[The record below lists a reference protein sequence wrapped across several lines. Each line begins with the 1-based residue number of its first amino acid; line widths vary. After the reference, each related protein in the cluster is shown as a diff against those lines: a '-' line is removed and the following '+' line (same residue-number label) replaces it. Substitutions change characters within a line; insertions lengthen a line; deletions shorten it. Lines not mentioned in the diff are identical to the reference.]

1 MSIQNINFLQSDNDT
16 AYIPGITTYT
26 ASSIYQSLANSGQRY
41 GAKGDSVAIGY
52 FTIKGITGSAEGD
65 SKDPI
70 TGESQTPSETSEP
83 TVPISRAETDTKTN
97 IHKKSDTGKVIVSSD
112 VVSIGDMTVDA
123 VDNLLN
129 DITKV
134 DINAANNALVYYDKK
149 NTQLIIR
156 YKEISY
162 TVSNIKSD
170 NIYEPDDFNNANIFN
185 LIIAALNN
193 DLILSDDSKVI
204 IPEDYKFYY
213 YYNSNND
220 NEVWSSSEY
229 IVVNYVTDITQVIPN
244 TVCVVD
250 KIAKQNY
257 SSIYKFSI
265 SYKVNDTDK
274 NQILVTKV
282 YALPYINNNHYW
294 VVNDTETGIY
304 ASGDYT
310 GQPNIMMIHTSYDTG
325 THKVLH
331 MPSLTAYDYN
341 DTINRVEWTQSYCN
355 LNLITS
361 ITTSRTGTEG
371 SVKTTTYKAYTYVPV
386 ISQLNT
392 NDDLLSLYKNSLLIN
407 IIDSTYNK
415 KLYTTSTLWQFDN
428 IKKEFT
434 YITNDTNGCVFS
446 MADLSSTYSAFDIFV
461 KNYSTT
467 FVPDE
472 YQYRSLAF
480 KQINDGLKNT
490 DKNSQAFACKGFL
503 LSHVMS
509 SANANQISN
518 NAVLKLYYNNY
529 KLDSNNGY
537 IPDLS
542 NTYYSI
548 DFSRQIDVKR
558 LEEASITPGQT
569 SKKSSTYYDYTF
581 KDNVPILDTAE
592 TILDGVT
599 IKDTQSILALNDSG
613 TAYTA
618 SLGFDYYSFDK
629 NTIYLSSSAYI
640 PKIGNI
646 DLAKSYYGE
655 YLKGPNNFKINF
667 KNSVMN
673 TVVWNQ
679 LTENIYSTTY
689 TPIYKDGGYPVEI
702 YFNGYNGSDPNKII
716 YNQNIYTSVLATYCT
731 EYRDEPNGQS
741 KPPKD
746 IIAFKVYDANGN
758 QNGTNEAKEIVLG
771 ETRLLNVNK
780 FLKRFGI
787 DIGISP
793 VKPTNENYINYWL
806 ELGQYGLG
814 TDNTQMIDDG
824 CWLGNPIK
832 LTYSVDTDTED
843 KNLIKKVIIEEQ
855 NVNNYWS
862 SNSTVYLTPTYDNE
876 NNQSGNTKNV
886 MIRVGKRVVIEF
898 ITKTQD
904 SNGNIEKKIVFN
916 IPSELVPVNKLTN
929 TSDSSKQVVTLDEY
943 INLGKI

>member
-41 GAKGDSVAIGY
+41 GAKGDSVAISY
-52 FTIKGITGSAEGD
+52 FTIKSITGVAEGN

-70 TGESQTPSETSEP
+70 KPEPAIPSEP
-83 TVPISRAETDTKTN
+83 AVPISMAETDAKSNTN
-97 IHKKSDTGKVIVSSD
+97 KKSDVGKVIVSTD
-112 VVSIGDMTVDA
+112 VVSIGDISVDA
-123 VDNLLN
+123 ADNLLN
-129 DITKV
+129 DIAKV

-149 NTQLIIR
+149 NERLILR
-156 YKEISY
+156 YKGISY
-162 TVSNIKSD
+162 TVSNIKND
-170 NIYEPDDFNNANIFN
+170 NIYKPDDFNNTNIFN

-193 DLILSDDSKVI
+193 DLILTDDSKVI

-213 YYNSNND
+213 YYNSNNE

-229 IVVNYVTDITQVIPN
+229 IVVNYVTDITQVVPN
-244 TVCVVD
+244 TVCVID
-250 KIAKQNY
+250 KTAKQNY

-265 SYKVNDTDK
+265 SYKVNDTDE

-310 GQPNIMMIHTSYDTG
+310 GQPNIMMIHTSYDAG

-361 ITTSRTGTEG
+361 ITTSGKGTEG
-371 SVKTTTYKAYTYVPV
+371 SVETTTYKAYTYVPV

-428 IKKEFT
+428 IEKKFT
-434 YITNDTNGCVFS
+434 YIENDTNGCVFS
-446 MADLSSTYSAFDIFV
+446 MADLSSTYSAFEIFV
-461 KNYSTT
+461 KNYSAT

-480 KQINDGLKNT
+480 KQVKDDLKNT
-490 DKNSQAFACKGFL
+490 DKNSQALANKGFL

-509 SANANQISN
+509 SANANQVSN

-548 DFSRQIDVKR
+548 DFNRQIDVKR
-558 LEEASITPGQT
+558 LEGASITDGQT

-581 KDNVPILDTAE
+581 KDNVPILDIAE

-655 YLKGPNNFKINF
+655 HLKGPSNFKIDF
-667 KNSVMN
+667 KNTITN

-679 LTENIYSTTY
+679 LSENIYSTTY

-702 YFNGYNGSDPNKII
+702 YFNGYDGSDPNKTI

-731 EYRDEPNGQS
+731 YQDEPNGQS

-746 IIAFKVYDANGN
+746 IIAFKVYDAKGN
-758 QNGTNEAKEIVLG
+758 QNGTNESKEIVLG

-787 DIGISP
+787 DIGVSP
-793 VKPTNENYINYWL
+793 VKPIDEKYINYWL

-814 TDNTQMIDDG
+814 TDSTQMIDDG
-824 CWLGNPIK
+824 QWLGNPIK

-843 KNLIKKVIIEEQ
+843 RNLIKKVIIEEQ

-862 SNSTVYLTPTYDNE
+862 SNSTVYLAPTYDNE
-876 NNQSGNTKNV
+876 NNQSRNTKNV
-886 MIRVGKRVVIEF
+886 MIRVGKRVVIEL
-898 ITKTQD
+898 IQNI
-904 SNGNIEKKIVFN
+904 NGEKRFN
-916 IPSELVPVNKLTN
+916 FRIPSDLVPVNKLTN

-943 INLGKI
+943 INSGKI

>member
-41 GAKGDSVAIGY
+41 GAKGDSVAISY
-52 FTIKGITGSAEGD
+52 FTIKSITGVAEGN

-70 TGESQTPSETSEP
+70 KLEPAIPSEHA
-83 TVPISRAETDTKTN
+83 VPISRAETDAKSNTN
-97 IHKKSDTGKVIVSSD
+97 KKSDVGKVIVSTD
-112 VVSIGDMTVDA
+112 VVSIGDISVDA
-123 VDNLLN
+123 ADNLLN
-129 DITKV
+129 DIAKV

-149 NTQLIIR
+149 NERLILR
-156 YKEISY
+156 YKGISY
-162 TVSNIKSD
+162 TVSNIKND
-170 NIYEPDDFNNANIFN
+170 NIYKPDDFNNTNIFN

-220 NEVWSSSEY
+220 HEVWSSSEY

-244 TVCVVD
+244 TVCVID
-250 KIAKQNY
+250 KTAKQNY

-265 SYKVNDTDK
+265 SYNVNDTDE

-310 GQPNIMMIHTSYDTG
+310 GQPNIMMIHTSYDAG

-355 LNLITS
+355 LNLITN
-361 ITTSRTGTEG
+361 ITASGKGTEG
-371 SVKTTTYKAYTYVPV
+371 SVETTTYKAYTYVPV

-428 IKKEFT
+428 IEKKFT
-434 YITNDTNGCVFS
+434 YIENDTNGCVFS
-446 MADLSSTYSAFDIFV
+446 MADLSSTYSAFEIFV
-461 KNYSTT
+461 KNYSAT

-480 KQINDGLKNT
+480 KQVKDDLKNT
-490 DKNSQAFACKGFL
+490 DKNSQALANKGFL

-509 SANANQISN
+509 SANANQVSN

-548 DFSRQIDVKR
+548 DFNRQIDVKR
-558 LEEASITPGQT
+558 LEGASITDGQT

-581 KDNVPILDTAE
+581 KDNVPILDIAE

-655 YLKGPNNFKINF
+655 HLKGPSNFKIDF
-667 KNSVMN
+667 KNTITN

-679 LTENIYSTTY
+679 LSENIYSTTY

-702 YFNGYNGSDPNKII
+702 YFNGYDGSDPNKTI

-731 EYRDEPNGQS
+731 YQDEPNGQS

-746 IIAFKVYDANGN
+746 IIAFKVYNANGN
-758 QNGTNEAKEIVLG
+758 QNGTNESKEIVLG

-787 DIGISP
+787 DIGVSP
-793 VKPTNENYINYWL
+793 VKPIDEKYINYWL

-814 TDNTQMIDDG
+814 TDSTQMIDDG
-824 CWLGNPIK
+824 QWLGNPIK

-843 KNLIKKVIIEEQ
+843 RNLIKKVIIEEQ

-886 MIRVGKRVVIEF
+886 MIRVGKRVVIEL
-898 ITKTQD
+898 IQNI
-904 SNGNIEKKIVFN
+904 NGEKRFN
-916 IPSELVPVNKLTN
+916 FRIPSDLVPVNKLTN

-943 INLGKI
+943 INSGKI

>member
-41 GAKGDSVAIGY
+41 GAKGDSVAISY
-52 FTIKGITGSAEGD
+52 FTIKSITGVAEGN

-70 TGESQTPSETSEP
+70 KPEPAIPSEPAT
-83 TVPISRAETDTKTN
+83 PISMAETDAKSNTN
-97 IHKKSDTGKVIVSSD
+97 KKSDVGKVIVSTD
-112 VVSIGDMTVDA
+112 VVSIGDISVDA
-123 VDNLLN
+123 ADNLLN
-129 DITKV
+129 DIAKV

-149 NTQLIIR
+149 NERLILR
-156 YKEISY
+156 YKGISY
-162 TVSNIKSD
+162 TVSNIKND
-170 NIYEPDDFNNANIFN
+170 NIYKPDDFNNTNIFN

-213 YYNSNND
+213 YYNSNNE

-229 IVVNYVTDITQVIPN
+229 IVVNYVTDITQVVPN
-244 TVCVVD
+244 TVCVID
-250 KIAKQNY
+250 KTAKQNY

-265 SYKVNDTDK
+265 SYKVNDTDE

-310 GQPNIMMIHTSYDTG
+310 GQPNIMMIHTSYDAG

-355 LNLITS
+355 LNLITN
-361 ITTSRTGTEG
+361 ITANGKGTEG
-371 SVKTTTYKAYTYVPV
+371 SVETTTYKAYTYVPV

-428 IKKEFT
+428 IEKKFT
-434 YITNDTNGCVFS
+434 YIENDTNGCVFS
-446 MADLSSTYSAFDIFV
+446 MADLSSTYSAFEIFV
-461 KNYSTT
+461 KNYSAT

-480 KQINDGLKNT
+480 KQVKDDLKNT
-490 DKNSQAFACKGFL
+490 DKNSQALANKGFL

-509 SANANQISN
+509 SANANQVSN

-548 DFSRQIDVKR
+548 DFNRQIDVKR
-558 LEEASITPGQT
+558 LEGASITDGQT

-581 KDNVPILDTAE
+581 KDNVPILDIAE

-655 YLKGPNNFKINF
+655 HLKGPSNFKIDF
-667 KNSVMN
+667 KNTITN

-679 LTENIYSTTY
+679 LSENIYSTTY

-702 YFNGYNGSDPNKII
+702 YFNGYDGSDPNKTI

-731 EYRDEPNGQS
+731 YQDEPNGQS

-746 IIAFKVYDANGN
+746 IIAFKVYDAKGN
-758 QNGTNEAKEIVLG
+758 QNGTNESKEIVLG

-787 DIGISP
+787 DIGVSP
-793 VKPTNENYINYWL
+793 VKPIDEKYINYWL

-814 TDNTQMIDDG
+814 TDSTQMIDDG
-824 CWLGNPIK
+824 QWLGNPIK

-843 KNLIKKVIIEEQ
+843 RNLIKKVIIEEQ

-886 MIRVGKRVVIEF
+886 MIRVGKRVVIEL
-898 ITKTQD
+898 IQNI
-904 SNGNIEKKIVFN
+904 NGEKRFN
-916 IPSELVPVNKLTN
+916 FRIPSDLVPVNKLTN

-943 INLGKI
+943 INSGKI

>member
-41 GAKGDSVAIGY
+41 GAKGDSVAISY
-52 FTIKGITGSAEGD
+52 FTIKSITGVAEGN

-70 TGESQTPSETSEP
+70 KPEPAIPSEP
-83 TVPISRAETDTKTN
+83 AVPISMAETDAKSNTN
-97 IHKKSDTGKVIVSSD
+97 KKSDVGKVIVSTD
-112 VVSIGDMTVDA
+112 VVSIGDISVDA
-123 VDNLLN
+123 ADNLLN
-129 DITKV
+129 DIAKV

-149 NTQLIIR
+149 NERLILR
-156 YKEISY
+156 YKGISY
-162 TVSNIKSD
+162 TVSNIKND
-170 NIYEPDDFNNANIFN
+170 NIYKPDDFNNTNIFN

-220 NEVWSSSEY
+220 HEVWSSSEY

-244 TVCVVD
+244 TVCVID
-250 KIAKQNY
+250 KTAKQNY

-265 SYKVNDTDK
+265 SYNVNDTDE

-310 GQPNIMMIHTSYDTG
+310 GQPNIMMIHTSYDAG

-361 ITTSRTGTEG
+361 ITSSGKGAEG
-371 SVKTTTYKAYTYVPV
+371 SVETTTYKAYTYVPV

-428 IKKEFT
+428 IEKKFT
-434 YITNDTNGCVFS
+434 YIENDTNGCVFS
-446 MADLSSTYSAFDIFV
+446 MADLSSTYSAFEIFV
-461 KNYSTT
+461 KNYSAT

-480 KQINDGLKNT
+480 KQVKDDLKNT
-490 DKNSQAFACKGFL
+490 DKNSQALANKGFL

-509 SANANQISN
+509 SANANQVSN

-558 LEEASITPGQT
+558 LEGASITDGQT

-581 KDNVPILDTAE
+581 KDNVPILDIAE

-655 YLKGPNNFKINF
+655 HLKGPSNFKIDF
-667 KNSVMN
+667 KNTITN

-679 LTENIYSTTY
+679 LSENIYSTTY

-702 YFNGYNGSDPNKII
+702 YFNGYDGSDPNKTI

-731 EYRDEPNGQS
+731 YQDEPNGQS

-746 IIAFKVYDANGN
+746 IITFKVYDAKGN
-758 QNGTNEAKEIVLG
+758 QNGTNESKEIVLG

-787 DIGISP
+787 DIGVSP
-793 VKPTNENYINYWL
+793 VKPIDEKYINYWL

-814 TDNTQMIDDG
+814 TDSTQMIDDG
-824 CWLGNPIK
+824 QWLGNPIK

-843 KNLIKKVIIEEQ
+843 RNLIKKVIIEEQ

-886 MIRVGKRVVIEF
+886 MIRVGKRVVIEL
-898 ITKTQD
+898 IHNI
-904 SNGNIEKKIVFN
+904 NGEKRFN
-916 IPSELVPVNKLTN
+916 FRIPSDLVPVNKLTN

-943 INLGKI
+943 INSGKI

>member
-52 FTIKGITGSAEGD
+52 FTIKSITGSAEGN

-70 TGESQTPSETSEP
+70 IPEQPIPSEP
-83 TVPISRAETDTKTN
+83 AVPISRAETDAKSNTN
-97 IHKKSDTGKVIVSSD
+97 KKSDVGKVIVSTD
-112 VVSIGDMTVDA
+112 VVSIGGISVDA
-123 VDNLLN
+123 ADNLLN
-129 DITKV
+129 DIAKA

-149 NTQLIIR
+149 NERLILR
-156 YKEISY
+156 YKGISY
-162 TVSNIKSD
+162 TVSNIKND
-170 NIYEPDDFNNANIFN
+170 NIYKPDDFNNANIFN

-220 NEVWSSSEY
+220 HEVWSSSEY
-229 IVVNYVTDITQVIPN
+229 IVVNYVTDITQVVPN
-244 TVCVVD
+244 TVCVID
-250 KIAKQNY
+250 KTAKQNY

-265 SYKVNDTDK
+265 SYNVNNTDK

-310 GQPNIMMIHTSYDTG
+310 GQPNIMMIHTSYDAG

-341 DTINRVEWTQSYCN
+341 GTINRVEWTQSYCN
-355 LNLITS
+355 LNLITN
-361 ITTSRTGTEG
+361 ITTSGKGAEG
-371 SVKTTTYKAYTYVPV
+371 SVETTTYKAYTYVPV

-407 IIDSTYNK
+407 IIDSTYNER
-415 KLYTTSTLWQFDN
+415 LYTTSTLWQFDN
-428 IKKEFT
+428 IENKFT
-434 YITNDTNGCVFS
+434 YIANDTNGCVFS

-461 KNYSTT
+461 KNYSAT

-480 KQINDGLKNT
+480 KQVKDGLKNT
-490 DKNSQAFACKGFL
+490 DKNSQALADKGFL

-509 SANANQISN
+509 SANANQVSN

-529 KLDSNNGY
+529 KLDNNSGY

-548 DFSRQIDVKR
+548 DFNRQIDVKC
-558 LEEASITPGQT
+558 LEEASITDGQT

-581 KDNVPILDTAE
+581 KDNVPILDIAE

-646 DLAKSYYGE
+646 DLAKSYYGK
-655 YLKGPNNFKINF
+655 YLKGPSNFKIDF
-667 KNSVMN
+667 KNTITN

-679 LTENIYSTTY
+679 LSENIYSTTY
-689 TPIYKDGGYPVEI
+689 TPIYKDSGYPVEI
-702 YFNGYNGSDPNKII
+702 YFNGYNGSDPNKTI

-731 EYRDEPNGQS
+731 EYQDGPNGQS

-758 QNGTNEAKEIVLG
+758 QHGTNKAKEIVLG

-787 DIGISP
+787 DIGTSP
-793 VKPTNENYINYWL
+793 VKPTDEKYINYWL

-814 TDNTQMIDDG
+814 TDSTQMIDAG
-824 CWLGNPIK
+824 QWLGNPIK

-843 KNLIKKVIIEEQ
+843 RNLIKKVIIEEQ

-886 MIRVGKRVVIEF
+886 MIRVGKRVVIDL
-898 ITKTQD
+898 IQNI
-904 SNGNIEKKIVFN
+904 NGEKQFN
-916 IPSELVPVNKLTN
+916 FRIPSDLVAVNKLTN

-943 INLGKI
+943 INSGKI

>member
-41 GAKGDSVAIGY
+41 GAKGDSVAISY
-52 FTIKGITGSAEGD
+52 FTIKDITGSAEGD
-65 SKDPI
+65 GKDS
-70 TGESQTPSETSEP
+70 TTSEQQRPSEP
-83 TVPISRAETDTKTN
+83 AVPISRAGTDTKSN
-97 IHKKSDTGKVIVSSD
+97 IHKKSYTGKVIVSTD
-112 VVSIGDMTVDA
+112 VVSIADMTVDA
-123 VDNLLN
+123 ADNLLN
-129 DITKV
+129 DIAKA

-149 NTQLIIR
+149 NTRLIIR
-156 YKEISY
+156 YKGISY

-170 NIYEPDDFNNANIFN
+170 NIYDADDFNNANIFN

-220 NEVWSSSEY
+220 HEVWSSSEY

-250 KIAKQNY
+250 KISKQNY
-257 SSIYKFSI
+257 SNIYKFSI
-265 SYKVNDTDK
+265 SYKANDTDK

-392 NDDLLSLYKNSLLIN
+392 NDDLQSLYKNSLLIN

-428 IKKEFT
+428 TKKKFT
-434 YITNDTNGCVFS
+434 YITNDANGCVFS

-480 KQINDGLKNT
+480 KQVKDELKNT
-490 DKNSQAFACKGFL
+490 DKNSQTLADKGFL

-509 SANANQISN
+509 SANANQVSN

-529 KLDSNNGY
+529 KLDSNSGY

-548 DFSRQIDVKR
+548 DFNRQIDVKR
-558 LEEASITPGQT
+558 LEEASITDGQT

-655 YLKGPNNFKINF
+655 YLKGPSNFKIDF
-667 KNSVMN
+667 KNTIMN

-679 LTENIYSTTY
+679 LTKNIYSTTY
-689 TPIYKDGGYPVEI
+689 TPIYKDDGYPVEI
-702 YFNGYNGSDPNKII
+702 YFNGYSGSDPNKTI

-731 EYRDEPNGQS
+731 EYRDEPSGQS

-758 QNGTNEAKEIVLG
+758 QNGTNEAKKIVLG

-787 DIGISP
+787 DIGTSP

-814 TDNTQMIDDG
+814 TDSAQMIDDG
-824 CWLGNPIK
+824 QWLGNPIK

-855 NVNNYWS
+855 NMNNYWN

-886 MIRVGKRVVIEF
+886 MIRVGKRVVIDL
-898 ITKTQD
+898 IQ
-904 SNGNIEKKIVFN
+904 NINDEKQFN
-916 IPSELVPVNKLTN
+916 FRIPSDLVPVNKLTN

-943 INLGKI
+943 INSGKI

>member
-41 GAKGDSVAIGY
+41 GAKGDSVAISY
-52 FTIKGITGSAEGD
+52 FTIKSITGVAEGN

-70 TGESQTPSETSEP
+70 KPEPAIPSEPAE
-83 TVPISRAETDTKTN
+83 PISRAETDAKSNTN
-97 IHKKSDTGKVIVSSD
+97 KKSDVGKVIVSTD
-112 VVSIGDMTVDA
+112 VVSIGDISVDA
-123 VDNLLN
+123 ADNLLN
-129 DITKV
+129 DIAKV
-134 DINAANNALVYYDKK
+134 DDINAANNALVYYDKK
-149 NTQLIIR
+149 NERLILR
-156 YKEISY
+156 YKGISY
-162 TVSNIKSD
+162 TVSNIKND
-170 NIYEPDDFNNANIFN
+170 NIYKPDDFNNNNIFN

-193 DLILSDDSKVI
+193 GLISSDDSKVI

-213 YYNSNND
+213 YYNSNNE

-229 IVVNYVTDITQVIPN
+229 IVVNYVTDITQVVPN
-244 TVCVVD
+244 TVCVID
-250 KIAKQNY
+250 KTAKQNY

-265 SYKVNDTDK
+265 SYNVNDTDE

-355 LNLITS
+355 LNLITN
-361 ITTSRTGTEG
+361 ITTSGKGTEG

-392 NDDLLSLYKNSLLIN
+392 NDDMLSLYKNSLLIN

-428 IKKEFT
+428 VKKKFT
-434 YITNDTNGCVFS
+434 YIENDTNGCVFS
-446 MADLSSTYSAFDIFV
+446 MADLSSTYSAFDVFV
-461 KNYSTT
+461 KNYSAT

-480 KQINDGLKNT
+480 KQVKDELKNT
-490 DKNSQAFACKGFL
+490 DKNSQALANKGFL

-509 SANANQISN
+509 SANANQVSN

-529 KLDSNNGY
+529 KLDSNSGY

-548 DFSRQIDVKR
+548 DFNRKIDVKC
-558 LEEASITPGQT
+558 LEEASITDGQT

-581 KDNVPILDTAE
+581 KDNVPILDIAE

-655 YLKGPNNFKINF
+655 HLKGPSNFKIDF
-667 KNSVMN
+667 KNTITN

-679 LTENIYSTTY
+679 LSENIYSTTY

-702 YFNGYNGSDPNKII
+702 YFNGYDGSDPNKEI

-731 EYRDEPNGQS
+731 EYKDELNGPY

-746 IIAFKVYDANGN
+746 IIAFKVYDANRK
-758 QNGTNEAKEIVLG
+758 QNGTNESKKIILG

-787 DIGISP
+787 DIGTSP
-793 VKPTNENYINYWL
+793 VKPTDEKYINYWL

-824 CWLGNPIK
+824 QWLGNPIK

-843 KNLIKKVIIEEQ
+843 RNLIKKVIIEEQ

-876 NNQSGNTKNV
+876 HNQSGNTKNV
-886 MIRVGKRVVIEF
+886 MIRVGKRVVIDL
-898 ITKTQD
+898 IQNI
-904 SNGNIEKKIVFN
+904 NGEKQFN
-916 IPSELVPVNKLTN
+916 FRIPSDLVPVNKLTN

-943 INLGKI
+943 INSGKI

>member
-41 GAKGDSVAIGY
+41 GAKGDSVAISY
-52 FTIKGITGSAEGD
+52 FTIKSITGVAEGN

-70 TGESQTPSETSEP
+70 KLEPAIPSEHA
-83 TVPISRAETDTKTN
+83 VPISIAETDAKSNTN
-97 IHKKSDTGKVIVSSD
+97 KKSDVGKVIVSTD
-112 VVSIGDMTVDA
+112 VVSIGDISVDA
-123 VDNLLN
+123 ADNLLN
-129 DITKV
+129 DIAKV

-149 NTQLIIR
+149 NERLILR
-156 YKEISY
+156 YKGISY
-162 TVSNIKSD
+162 TVSNIKND
-170 NIYEPDDFNNANIFN
+170 NIYKPDDFNNTNIFN

-220 NEVWSSSEY
+220 HEVWSSSEY
-229 IVVNYVTDITQVIPN
+229 IVVNYVTDITQVVPN
-244 TVCVVD
+244 TVCVID
-250 KIAKQNY
+250 KTAKQNY

-265 SYKVNDTDK
+265 SYKVNDTDE

-310 GQPNIMMIHTSYDTG
+310 GQPNIMMIHTSYDAG

-355 LNLITS
+355 LNLITN
-361 ITTSRTGTEG
+361 ITASGKGTEG
-371 SVKTTTYKAYTYVPV
+371 SVETTTYKAYTYVPV

-428 IKKEFT
+428 IEKKFT
-434 YITNDTNGCVFS
+434 YIENDTNGCVFS
-446 MADLSSTYSAFDIFV
+446 MADLSSTYSAFEIFV
-461 KNYSTT
+461 KNYSAT

-480 KQINDGLKNT
+480 KQVKDDLKNT
-490 DKNSQAFACKGFL
+490 DKNSQALANKGFL

-509 SANANQISN
+509 SANANQVSN

-548 DFSRQIDVKR
+548 DFNRQIDVKR
-558 LEEASITPGQT
+558 LEGASITDGQT

-581 KDNVPILDTAE
+581 KDNVPILDIAE

-655 YLKGPNNFKINF
+655 HLKGPSNFKIDF
-667 KNSVMN
+667 KNTITN

-679 LTENIYSTTY
+679 LSENIYSTTY

-702 YFNGYNGSDPNKII
+702 YFNGYDGSDPNKTI

-731 EYRDEPNGQS
+731 YQDEPNGQS

-746 IIAFKVYDANGN
+746 IIAFKVYDAKGN
-758 QNGTNEAKEIVLG
+758 QNGTNESKEIVLG

-787 DIGISP
+787 DIGVSP
-793 VKPTNENYINYWL
+793 VKPIDEKYINYWL

-814 TDNTQMIDDG
+814 TDSTQMIDDG
-824 CWLGNPIK
+824 QWLGNPIK

-843 KNLIKKVIIEEQ
+843 RNLIKKVIIEEQ

-886 MIRVGKRVVIEF
+886 MIRVGKRVVIEL
-898 ITKTQD
+898 IQNI
-904 SNGNIEKKIVFN
+904 NGEKRFN
-916 IPSELVPVNKLTN
+916 FRIPSDLVPVNKLTN

-943 INLGKI
+943 INSGKI

>member
-41 GAKGDSVAIGY
+41 GAKGDSVAISY
-52 FTIKGITGSAEGD
+52 FTIKSITGVAEGN

-70 TGESQTPSETSEP
+70 KLEQAIPSEHA
-83 TVPISRAETDTKTN
+83 VPISRAETDAKSNTN
-97 IHKKSDTGKVIVSSD
+97 KKSDVGKVIVSTD
-112 VVSIGDMTVDA
+112 VVSIGGISVDA

-129 DITKV
+129 DIAKV

-149 NTQLIIR
+149 NERLILR
-156 YKEISY
+156 YKGISY
-162 TVSNIKSD
+162 TVSNIKND
-170 NIYEPDDFNNANIFN
+170 NIYKPDDFNNTNIFN

-220 NEVWSSSEY
+220 HEVWSSSEY
-229 IVVNYVTDITQVIPN
+229 IVVNYVTDITQVVPN
-244 TVCVVD
+244 TVCVID
-250 KIAKQNY
+250 KTAKQNY

-265 SYKVNDTDK
+265 SYKVNDTDE

-310 GQPNIMMIHTSYDTG
+310 GQPNIMMIHTSYDAG

-355 LNLITS
+355 LNLITN
-361 ITTSRTGTEG
+361 ITASGKGTEG
-371 SVKTTTYKAYTYVPV
+371 SVETTTYKAYTYVPV

-428 IKKEFT
+428 IEKKFT
-434 YITNDTNGCVFS
+434 YIENDTNGCVFS
-446 MADLSSTYSAFDIFV
+446 MADLSSTYSAFEIFV
-461 KNYSTT
+461 KNYSAT

-480 KQINDGLKNT
+480 KQVKDDLKNT
-490 DKNSQAFACKGFL
+490 DKNSQALANKGFL

-509 SANANQISN
+509 SANANQVSN

-548 DFSRQIDVKR
+548 DFNRQIDVKR
-558 LEEASITPGQT
+558 LEGASITDGQT

-581 KDNVPILDTAE
+581 KDNVPILDIAE

-655 YLKGPNNFKINF
+655 HLKGPSNFKIDF
-667 KNSVMN
+667 KNTITN

-679 LTENIYSTTY
+679 LSENIYSTTY

-702 YFNGYNGSDPNKII
+702 YFNGYDGSDPNKTI

-731 EYRDEPNGQS
+731 YQDEPNGQS

-746 IIAFKVYDANGN
+746 IITFKVYDAKGN
-758 QNGTNEAKEIVLG
+758 QNGTNESKEIVLG

-787 DIGISP
+787 DIGVSP
-793 VKPTNENYINYWL
+793 VKPIDEKYINYWL

-814 TDNTQMIDDG
+814 TDSTQMIDDG
-824 CWLGNPIK
+824 QWLGNPIK

-843 KNLIKKVIIEEQ
+843 RNLIKKVIIEEQ

-886 MIRVGKRVVIEF
+886 MIRVGKRVVIEL
-898 ITKTQD
+898 IQNI
-904 SNGNIEKKIVFN
+904 NGEKRFN
-916 IPSELVPVNKLTN
+916 FRIPSDLVPVNKLTN

-943 INLGKI
+943 INSGKI

>member
-41 GAKGDSVAIGY
+41 GAKGDSVAISY
-52 FTIKGITGSAEGD
+52 FTIKSITGVAEGN

-70 TGESQTPSETSEP
+70 KLEPAIPSEHA
-83 TVPISRAETDTKTN
+83 VPISMAETDAKSNTN
-97 IHKKSDTGKVIVSSD
+97 KKSDVGKVIVSTD
-112 VVSIGDMTVDA
+112 VVSIGDISVDA
-123 VDNLLN
+123 ADNLLN
-129 DITKV
+129 DIAKV

-149 NTQLIIR
+149 NERLILR
-156 YKEISY
+156 YKGISY
-162 TVSNIKSD
+162 TVSNIKND
-170 NIYEPDDFNNANIFN
+170 NIYKPDDFNNTNIFN

-220 NEVWSSSEY
+220 HEVWSSSEY
-229 IVVNYVTDITQVIPN
+229 IVVNYVTDITQVVPN
-244 TVCVVD
+244 TVCVID
-250 KIAKQNY
+250 KTAKQNY

-265 SYKVNDTDK
+265 SYKVNDTDE

-310 GQPNIMMIHTSYDTG
+310 GQPNIMMIHTSYDAG

-355 LNLITS
+355 LNLITN
-361 ITTSRTGTEG
+361 ITASGKGTEG
-371 SVKTTTYKAYTYVPV
+371 SVETTTYKAYTYVPV

-428 IKKEFT
+428 IEKKFT
-434 YITNDTNGCVFS
+434 YIENDTNGCVFS
-446 MADLSSTYSAFDIFV
+446 MADLSSTYSAFEIFV
-461 KNYSTT
+461 KNYSAT

-480 KQINDGLKNT
+480 KQVKDDLKNT
-490 DKNSQAFACKGFL
+490 DKNSQALANKGFL

-509 SANANQISN
+509 SANANQVSN

-548 DFSRQIDVKR
+548 DFNRQIDVKR
-558 LEEASITPGQT
+558 LEGASITDGQT

-581 KDNVPILDTAE
+581 KDNVPILDIAE

-655 YLKGPNNFKINF
+655 HLKGPSNFKIDF
-667 KNSVMN
+667 KNTITN

-679 LTENIYSTTY
+679 LSENIYSTTY

-702 YFNGYNGSDPNKII
+702 YFNGYDGSDPNKTI

-731 EYRDEPNGQS
+731 YQDEPNGQS

-746 IIAFKVYDANGN
+746 IIAFKVYDAKGN
-758 QNGTNEAKEIVLG
+758 QNGTNESKEIVLG

-787 DIGISP
+787 DIGVSP
-793 VKPTNENYINYWL
+793 VKPIDEKYINYWL

-814 TDNTQMIDDG
+814 TDSTQMIDDG
-824 CWLGNPIK
+824 QWLGNPIK

-843 KNLIKKVIIEEQ
+843 RNLIKKVIIEEQ

-886 MIRVGKRVVIEF
+886 MIRVGKRVVIEL
-898 ITKTQD
+898 IQNI
-904 SNGNIEKKIVFN
+904 NGEKRFN
-916 IPSELVPVNKLTN
+916 FRIPSDLVPVNKLTN

-943 INLGKI
+943 INSGKI

>member
-41 GAKGDSVAIGY
+41 GAKGDSVAISY
-52 FTIKGITGSAEGD
+52 FTIKSITGVAEGN

-70 TGESQTPSETSEP
+70 KPEPAIPSEP
-83 TVPISRAETDTKTN
+83 AVPISMAETDAKSNTN
-97 IHKKSDTGKVIVSSD
+97 KKSDVGKVIVSTD
-112 VVSIGDMTVDA
+112 VVSIGDISVDA
-123 VDNLLN
+123 ADNLLN
-129 DITKV
+129 DIAKV

-149 NTQLIIR
+149 NERLILR
-156 YKEISY
+156 YKGISY
-162 TVSNIKSD
+162 TVSNIKND
-170 NIYEPDDFNNANIFN
+170 NIYKPDDFNNTNIFN

-193 DLILSDDSKVI
+193 DLILTDDSKVI

-220 NEVWSSSEY
+220 HEVWSSSEY
-229 IVVNYVTDITQVIPN
+229 IVVNYVTDITQVVPN
-244 TVCVVD
+244 TVCVID
-250 KIAKQNY
+250 KTAKQNY

-265 SYKVNDTDK
+265 SYNVNDTDE

-310 GQPNIMMIHTSYDTG
+310 GQPNIMMIHTSYDAG

-355 LNLITS
+355 LNLITN
-361 ITTSRTGTEG
+361 ITASGKGTEG
-371 SVKTTTYKAYTYVPV
+371 SVETTTYKAYTYVPV

-428 IKKEFT
+428 IEKKFT
-434 YITNDTNGCVFS
+434 YIENDTNGCVFS
-446 MADLSSTYSAFDIFV
+446 MADLSSTYSAFEIFV
-461 KNYSTT
+461 KNYSAT

-480 KQINDGLKNT
+480 KQVKDDLKNT
-490 DKNSQAFACKGFL
+490 DKISQALANKGFL

-509 SANANQISN
+509 SANANQVSN

-548 DFSRQIDVKR
+548 DFNRQIDVKR
-558 LEEASITPGQT
+558 LEGASITDGQT

-581 KDNVPILDTAE
+581 KDNVPILDITE

-655 YLKGPNNFKINF
+655 HLKGPSNFKIDF
-667 KNSVMN
+667 KNTITN

-679 LTENIYSTTY
+679 LSENIYSTTY

-702 YFNGYNGSDPNKII
+702 YFNGYDGSDPNKTI

-731 EYRDEPNGQS
+731 YQDEPNGQS

-746 IIAFKVYDANGN
+746 IIAFKVYDAKGN
-758 QNGTNEAKEIVLG
+758 QNGTNESKEIVLG

-787 DIGISP
+787 DIGVSP
-793 VKPTNENYINYWL
+793 VKPIDEKYINYWL

-814 TDNTQMIDDG
+814 TDSTQMIDDG
-824 CWLGNPIK
+824 QWLGNPIK

-843 KNLIKKVIIEEQ
+843 RNLIKKVIIEEQ

-886 MIRVGKRVVIEF
+886 MIRVGKRVVIEL
-898 ITKTQD
+898 IQNI
-904 SNGNIEKKIVFN
+904 NGEKRFN
-916 IPSELVPVNKLTN
+916 FRIPSDLVPVNKLTN

-943 INLGKI
+943 INSGKI

>member
-41 GAKGDSVAIGY
+41 GAKGDSVAISY
-52 FTIKGITGSAEGD
+52 FTIKSITGVAEGD
-65 SKDPI
+65 DKDS
-70 TGESQTPSETSEP
+70 TTSEQQRP
-83 TVPISRAETDTKTN
+83 SGQAVPISRAETDAKSNTD
-97 IHKKSDTGKVIVSSD
+97 KKSDVGKVIVSTD
-112 VVSIGDMTVDA
+112 VVSIGDISVDA
-123 VDNLLN
+123 ADNLLN
-129 DITKV
+129 DIAKA

-149 NTQLIIR
+149 NERLILR
-156 YKEISY
+156 YKGISY
-162 TVSNIKSD
+162 TVSNIKND
-170 NIYEPDDFNNANIFN
+170 NIYKPDDFYNTNIFN

-220 NEVWSSSEY
+220 HEVWSSSEY
-229 IVVNYVTDITQVIPN
+229 IVVNYVTDITQVVPN
-244 TVCVVD
+244 TVCVID
-250 KIAKQNY
+250 KTAKQNY

-265 SYKVNDTDK
+265 SYNTDK

-310 GQPNIMMIHTSYDTG
+310 GQPNIMMIHTSYDAG

-361 ITTSRTGTEG
+361 ITTSGKGSEG
-371 SVKTTTYKAYTYVPV
+371 SVETTTYKAYTYVPV

-407 IIDSTYNK
+407 IIDSTYNER
-415 KLYTTSTLWQFDN
+415 LYTTSTLWQFDN
-428 IKKEFT
+428 IEKKFT
-434 YITNDTNGCVFS
+434 YIANDANGCVFS
-446 MADLSSTYSAFDIFV
+446 MADLSSTYSTFDVFV
-461 KNYSTT
+461 KNYSAT

-480 KQINDGLKNT
+480 KQVKDELKNT
-490 DKNSQAFACKGFL
+490 GKNSQALADKGFL

-509 SANANQISN
+509 SANANQVSN

-529 KLDSNNGY
+529 KLDSNSGY

-548 DFSRQIDVKR
+548 DFNRQIDVKC
-558 LEEASITPGQT
+558 LEEASITDGQT

-581 KDNVPILDTAE
+581 KDNVPILDIAE

-646 DLAKSYYGE
+646 DLAKSYYGK
-655 YLKGPNNFKINF
+655 YLKGPSNFKIDF
-667 KNSVMN
+667 KNTITN

-679 LTENIYSTTY
+679 FSENIYSTTY
-689 TPIYKDGGYPVEI
+689 TPIYKDSGYPVEI
-702 YFNGYNGSDPNKII
+702 YFNGYNGSDPNKTI

-731 EYRDEPNGQS
+731 EYQDEQNGPY

-746 IIAFKVYDANGN
+746 IIAFKVYDAKGN
-758 QNGTNEAKEIVLG
+758 QHGTNEAKEIVLG

-787 DIGISP
+787 DIGTSP
-793 VKPTNENYINYWL
+793 VKPTDEKYINYWL

-814 TDNTQMIDDG
+814 TDSTQIIDDG
-824 CWLGNPIK
+824 QWLGNPIK
-832 LTYSVDTDTED
+832 LTYSVDTDVED

-886 MIRVGKRVVIEF
+886 MIRVGKRVVIDL
-898 ITKTQD
+898 IQNI
-904 SNGNIEKKIVFN
+904 NGEKQFN
-916 IPSELVPVNKLTN
+916 FRIPSDLVPVNKLTN

-943 INLGKI
+943 INSGKI

>member
-41 GAKGDSVAIGY
+41 GAKGDSVAISY
-52 FTIKGITGSAEGD
+52 FTIKSITGVAEGD
-65 SKDPI
+65 DKDS
-70 TGESQTPSETSEP
+70 TTSEQQRP
-83 TVPISRAETDTKTN
+83 SGQAVPISRAETDAKSNTD
-97 IHKKSDTGKVIVSSD
+97 KKSDVGKVIVSTD
-112 VVSIGDMTVDA
+112 VVSIGGISVDA
-123 VDNLLN
+123 ADNLLN
-129 DITKV
+129 DIAKV

-149 NTQLIIR
+149 NERLILR
-156 YKEISY
+156 YKGISY
-162 TVSNIKSD
+162 TVSNIKND
-170 NIYEPDDFNNANIFN
+170 NIYKPDDFNNTNIFN

-220 NEVWSSSEY
+220 HEVWSSSEY
-229 IVVNYVTDITQVIPN
+229 IVVNYVADITQVVPN
-244 TVCVVD
+244 TVCVID
-250 KIAKQNY
+250 KTAKQNY

-265 SYKVNDTDK
+265 SYNTDK

-310 GQPNIMMIHTSYDTG
+310 GQPNIMMIHTSYDAG

-361 ITTSRTGTEG
+361 ITTSGKGSEG
-371 SVKTTTYKAYTYVPV
+371 SVETTTYKAYTYVPV

-407 IIDSTYNK
+407 IIDSTYNER
-415 KLYTTSTLWQFDN
+415 LYTTSTLWQFDN
-428 IKKEFT
+428 IEKKFT
-434 YITNDTNGCVFS
+434 YIANDANGCVFS
-446 MADLSSTYSAFDIFV
+446 MADLSSTYSAFDVFV
-461 KNYSTT
+461 KNYSAT

-480 KQINDGLKNT
+480 KQVKDGLKNT
-490 DKNSQAFACKGFL
+490 DKNSQALADKGFL

-509 SANANQISN
+509 SANANQVSN

-529 KLDSNNGY
+529 KLDSNSGY

-548 DFSRQIDVKR
+548 DFNRQIDVKC
-558 LEEASITPGQT
+558 LEEASITDGQT

-581 KDNVPILDTAE
+581 KDNVPILDIAE

-646 DLAKSYYGE
+646 DLAKSYYGK
-655 YLKGPNNFKINF
+655 YLKGPSNFKIDF
-667 KNSVMN
+667 KNTITN

-679 LTENIYSTTY
+679 LSENIYSTTY

-702 YFNGYNGSDPNKII
+702 YFNGYNGSDPNKTI

-731 EYRDEPNGQS
+731 EYKDEPNGQS

-746 IIAFKVYDANGN
+746 IIAFKVYDAKGN
-758 QNGTNEAKEIVLG
+758 QHGTNEAKEIVLG

-787 DIGISP
+787 DIGTSP
-793 VKPTNENYINYWL
+793 VKPTNEKYINYWL

-814 TDNTQMIDDG
+814 TDSTQIIDDG
-824 CWLGNPIK
+824 QWLGNPIK
-832 LTYSVDTDTED
+832 LTYSVDADVED

-886 MIRVGKRVVIEF
+886 MIRVGKRVVIDL
-898 ITKTQD
+898 IQNI
-904 SNGNIEKKIVFN
+904 NGEKQFN
-916 IPSELVPVNKLTN
+916 FRIPSDLVAVNKLTN

-943 INLGKI
+943 INSGKI

>member
-52 FTIKGITGSAEGD
+52 FTIKSITGVAEGD
-65 SKDPI
+65 DNDSI
-70 TGESQTPSETSEP
+70 TSEQPRPSEPAE
-83 TVPISRAETDTKTN
+83 PISRAEIDAKSNTN
-97 IHKKSDTGKVIVSSD
+97 KKSDVGKVIVSTD
-112 VVSIGDMTVDA
+112 VVSIGDISVDA
-123 VDNLLN
+123 ADNLLN
-129 DITKV
+129 IAKA

-149 NTQLIIR
+149 NERLILR
-156 YKEISY
+156 YKGISY
-162 TVSNIKSD
+162 TVSNIKGD
-170 NIYEPDDFNNANIFN
+170 NIYKPDDFNNNNIFN

-220 NEVWSSSEY
+220 HEVWSSSEY
-229 IVVNYVTDITQVIPN
+229 IVVNYVTDIAQVVPN

-250 KIAKQNY
+250 KTAKQNY
-257 SSIYKFSI
+257 SNIYKFSI
-265 SYKVNDTDK
+265 SYNTDK

-361 ITTSRTGTEG
+361 ITTSGKGTEG
-371 SVKTTTYKAYTYVPV
+371 SVETTTYKAYTYVPV

-428 IKKEFT
+428 IEKKFT
-434 YITNDTNGCVFS
+434 YIENDTNGCVFS
-446 MADLSSTYSAFDIFV
+446 MADLSSTYSAFEIFV
-461 KNYSTT
+461 KNYSAT

-480 KQINDGLKNT
+480 KQVKDELKNT
-490 DKNSQAFACKGFL
+490 DKNSQVLADKGFL

-509 SANANQISN
+509 SANANQVSN

-542 NTYYSI
+542 NTSYYSI
-548 DFSRQIDVKR
+548 DFNRQIDVKR
-558 LEEASITPGQT
+558 LEEASITDGQT

-581 KDNVPILDTAE
+581 KDNVPILDIAE

-655 YLKGPNNFKINF
+655 YLKGPSNFKIDL
-667 KNSVMN
+667 KNTIMN

-679 LTENIYSTTY
+679 LSENIYSTTY

-702 YFNGYNGSDPNKII
+702 YFNGYDGSDPNKGI

-731 EYRDEPNGQS
+731 EYQDELNGPY

-787 DIGISP
+787 DIGTSP
-793 VKPTNENYINYWL
+793 VKPADEKYINYWL

-814 TDNTQMIDDG
+814 TDSTQMIDDG
-824 CWLGNPIK
+824 QWLGNPIK

-876 NNQSGNTKNV
+876 HNQSGDTKNV
-886 MIRVGKRVVIEF
+886 MIRVGKRVVIDL
-898 ITKTQD
+898 IQNI
-904 SNGNIEKKIVFN
+904 NGEKRFN
-916 IPSELVPVNKLTN
+916 FMIPSDLVPVNKLTN
-929 TSDSSKQVVTLDEY
+929 TSDSSRQVVTLDEY
-943 INLGKI
+943 INSGKI

>member
-41 GAKGDSVAIGY
+41 GAKGDSVAISY
-52 FTIKGITGSAEGD
+52 FTIKSITGVAEGN

-70 TGESQTPSETSEP
+70 KPEPAIPSEP
-83 TVPISRAETDTKTN
+83 AVPISMAETDAKSNTN
-97 IHKKSDTGKVIVSSD
+97 KKSDVGKVIVSTD
-112 VVSIGDMTVDA
+112 VVSIGDISVDA
-123 VDNLLN
+123 ADNLLN
-129 DITKV
+129 DIAKV

-149 NTQLIIR
+149 NERLILR
-156 YKEISY
+156 YKGISY
-162 TVSNIKSD
+162 TVSNIKND
-170 NIYEPDDFNNANIFN
+170 NIYKPDDFNNTNIFN

-193 DLILSDDSKVI
+193 DLILTDDSKVI

-213 YYNSNND
+213 YYNSNNE

-229 IVVNYVTDITQVIPN
+229 IVVNYVTDITQVVPN
-244 TVCVVD
+244 TVCVID
-250 KIAKQNY
+250 KTAKQNY

-265 SYKVNDTDK
+265 SYNVNDTDE

-310 GQPNIMMIHTSYDTG
+310 GQPNIMMIHTSYDAG

-355 LNLITS
+355 LNLITN
-361 ITTSRTGTEG
+361 ITASGKGTEG
-371 SVKTTTYKAYTYVPV
+371 SVETTTYKAYTYVPV

-428 IKKEFT
+428 IEKKFT
-434 YITNDTNGCVFS
+434 YIENDTNGCVFS
-446 MADLSSTYSAFDIFV
+446 MADLSSTYSAFEIFV
-461 KNYSTT
+461 KNYSAT

-480 KQINDGLKNT
+480 KQVKDDLKNT
-490 DKNSQAFACKGFL
+490 DKISQALANKGFL

-509 SANANQISN
+509 SANANQVSN

-548 DFSRQIDVKR
+548 DFNRQIDVKR
-558 LEEASITPGQT
+558 LEGASITDGQT

-581 KDNVPILDTAE
+581 KDNVPILDIAE

-655 YLKGPNNFKINF
+655 HLKGPSNFKIDF
-667 KNSVMN
+667 KNTITN

-679 LTENIYSTTY
+679 LSENIYSTTY

-702 YFNGYNGSDPNKII
+702 YFNGYDGSDPNKTI

-731 EYRDEPNGQS
+731 YQDEPNGQS

-746 IIAFKVYDANGN
+746 IITFKVYDAKGN
-758 QNGTNEAKEIVLG
+758 QNGTNESKEIVLG

-787 DIGISP
+787 DIGVSP
-793 VKPTNENYINYWL
+793 VKPIDEKYINYWL

-814 TDNTQMIDDG
+814 TDSTQMIDDG
-824 CWLGNPIK
+824 QWLGNPIK

-843 KNLIKKVIIEEQ
+843 RNLIKKVIIEEQ

-876 NNQSGNTKNV
+876 NNQSGSTKNV
-886 MIRVGKRVVIEF
+886 MIRVGKRVVIEL
-898 ITKTQD
+898 IQNI
-904 SNGNIEKKIVFN
+904 NGEKRFN
-916 IPSELVPVNKLTN
+916 FRIPSDLVPVNKLTN

-943 INLGKI
+943 INSGKI

>member
-41 GAKGDSVAIGY
+41 GAKGDSVAISY
-52 FTIKGITGSAEGD
+52 FTIKRITGVAEGN
-65 SKDPI
+65 SKYPI
-70 TGESQTPSETSEP
+70 KLEPAIPSEHA
-83 TVPISRAETDTKTN
+83 VPISRAETDAKSNTN
-97 IHKKSDTGKVIVSSD
+97 KKSDVGKVIVSTD
-112 VVSIGDMTVDA
+112 VVSIGDISVDA
-123 VDNLLN
+123 ADNLLN
-129 DITKV
+129 DIAKV

-149 NTQLIIR
+149 NERLILR
-156 YKEISY
+156 YKGISY
-162 TVSNIKSD
+162 TVSNIKND
-170 NIYEPDDFNNANIFN
+170 NIYKPDDFNNTNIFN

-220 NEVWSSSEY
+220 HEVWSSSEY
-229 IVVNYVTDITQVIPN
+229 IVVNYVTDITQVVPN
-244 TVCVVD
+244 TVCVID
-250 KIAKQNY
+250 KTAKQNY

-265 SYKVNDTDK
+265 SYKVNDTDE

-310 GQPNIMMIHTSYDTG
+310 GQPNIMMIHTSYDAG

-361 ITTSRTGTEG
+361 ITTSGKGTEG
-371 SVKTTTYKAYTYVPV
+371 SVETTTYKAYTYVPV

-428 IKKEFT
+428 IEKKFT
-434 YITNDTNGCVFS
+434 YIENDTNGCVFS
-446 MADLSSTYSAFDIFV
+446 MADLSSTYSAFEIFV
-461 KNYSTT
+461 KNYSAT

-480 KQINDGLKNT
+480 KQVKDDLKNT
-490 DKNSQAFACKGFL
+490 DKNSQALANKGFL

-509 SANANQISN
+509 SANANQVSN

-548 DFSRQIDVKR
+548 DFNRQIDVKR
-558 LEEASITPGQT
+558 LEGASITDGQT

-581 KDNVPILDTAE
+581 KDNVPILDIAE

-655 YLKGPNNFKINF
+655 HLKGPSNFKIDF
-667 KNSVMN
+667 KNTITN

-679 LTENIYSTTY
+679 LSENIYSTTY

-702 YFNGYNGSDPNKII
+702 YFNGYDGSDPNKTI

-731 EYRDEPNGQS
+731 YQDEPNGQS

-746 IIAFKVYDANGN
+746 IIAFKVYDAKGN
-758 QNGTNEAKEIVLG
+758 QNGTNESKEIVLG

-787 DIGISP
+787 DIGVSP
-793 VKPTNENYINYWL
+793 VKPIDEKYINYWL

-814 TDNTQMIDDG
+814 TDSTQMIDDG
-824 CWLGNPIK
+824 QWLGNPIK

-843 KNLIKKVIIEEQ
+843 RNLIKKVIIEEQ

-886 MIRVGKRVVIEF
+886 MIRVGKRVVIEL
-898 ITKTQD
+898 IQNI
-904 SNGNIEKKIVFN
+904 NGEKRFN
-916 IPSELVPVNKLTN
+916 FRIPSDLVPVNKLTN

-943 INLGKI
+943 INSGKI

>member
-41 GAKGDSVAIGY
+41 GAKGDSVAISY
-52 FTIKGITGSAEGD
+52 FTIKSITGVAEGN

-70 TGESQTPSETSEP
+70 KPEPAIPSEP
-83 TVPISRAETDTKTN
+83 AVPISMAETDAKSNTN
-97 IHKKSDTGKVIVSSD
+97 KKSDVGKVIVSTD
-112 VVSIGDMTVDA
+112 VVSIGDISVDA
-123 VDNLLN
+123 ADNLLN
-129 DITKV
+129 DIAKV

-149 NTQLIIR
+149 NERLILR
-156 YKEISY
+156 YKGISY
-162 TVSNIKSD
+162 TVSNIKND
-170 NIYEPDDFNNANIFN
+170 NIYKPDDFNNTNIFN

-213 YYNSNND
+213 YYNSNNE

-229 IVVNYVTDITQVIPN
+229 IVVNYVTDITQVVPN
-244 TVCVVD
+244 TVCVID
-250 KIAKQNY
+250 KTAKQNY

-265 SYKVNDTDK
+265 SYNVNDTDE

-310 GQPNIMMIHTSYDTG
+310 GQPNIMMIHTSYDAG

-355 LNLITS
+355 LNLITN
-361 ITTSRTGTEG
+361 ITASGKGTEG
-371 SVKTTTYKAYTYVPV
+371 SVETTTYKAYTYVPV

-428 IKKEFT
+428 IEKKFT
-434 YITNDTNGCVFS
+434 YIENDTNGCVFS
-446 MADLSSTYSAFDIFV
+446 MADLSSTYSAFEIFV
-461 KNYSTT
+461 KNYSAT

-480 KQINDGLKNT
+480 KQVKDDLKNT
-490 DKNSQAFACKGFL
+490 DKNSQALANKGFL

-509 SANANQISN
+509 SANANQVSN

-548 DFSRQIDVKR
+548 DFNRQIDVKR
-558 LEEASITPGQT
+558 LEGASITDGQT

-581 KDNVPILDTAE
+581 KDNVPILDIAE

-655 YLKGPNNFKINF
+655 HLKGPSNFKIDF
-667 KNSVMN
+667 KNTITN

-679 LTENIYSTTY
+679 LSENIYSTTY

-702 YFNGYNGSDPNKII
+702 YFNGYDGSDPNKTI

-731 EYRDEPNGQS
+731 YQDEPNGQS

-746 IIAFKVYDANGN
+746 IITFKVYDAKGN
-758 QNGTNEAKEIVLG
+758 QNGTNESKEIVLG

-787 DIGISP
+787 DIGVSP
-793 VKPTNENYINYWL
+793 VKPIDEKYINYWL

-814 TDNTQMIDDG
+814 TDSTQMIDDG
-824 CWLGNPIK
+824 QWLGNPIK

-843 KNLIKKVIIEEQ
+843 RNLIKKVIIEEQ

-886 MIRVGKRVVIEF
+886 MIRVGKRVVIEL
-898 ITKTQD
+898 IQNI
-904 SNGNIEKKIVFN
+904 NGEKRFN
-916 IPSELVPVNKLTN
+916 FRIPSDLVPVNKLTN

-943 INLGKI
+943 INSGKI

>member
-41 GAKGDSVAIGY
+41 GAKGDSVAISY
-52 FTIKGITGSAEGD
+52 FTIKSITGVAEGN

-70 TGESQTPSETSEP
+70 KPEPAIPSEP
-83 TVPISRAETDTKTN
+83 AVPISMAETDAKSNTD
-97 IHKKSDTGKVIVSSD
+97 KKSDVGKVIVSTD
-112 VVSIGDMTVDA
+112 VVSIGDISVDA
-123 VDNLLN
+123 ADNLLN
-129 DITKV
+129 DIAKV

-149 NTQLIIR
+149 NERLILR
-156 YKEISY
+156 YKGISY
-162 TVSNIKSD
+162 TVSNIKND
-170 NIYEPDDFNNANIFN
+170 NIYKPDDFNNTNIFN

-220 NEVWSSSEY
+220 HEVWSSSEY
-229 IVVNYVTDITQVIPN
+229 IVVNYVTDITQVVPN
-244 TVCVVD
+244 TVCVID
-250 KIAKQNY
+250 KTAKQNY

-265 SYKVNDTDK
+265 SYNTDE

-310 GQPNIMMIHTSYDTG
+310 GQPNIMMIHTSYDAG

-361 ITTSRTGTEG
+361 ITTSGKGTEG
-371 SVKTTTYKAYTYVPV
+371 SVETTTYKAYTYVPV

-392 NDDLLSLYKNSLLIN
+392 NDDMLSLYKNSLLIN
-407 IIDSTYNK
+407 IIDSTYNER
-415 KLYTTSTLWQFDN
+415 LYTTSTLWQFDN
-428 IKKEFT
+428 IEKKFT
-434 YITNDTNGCVFS
+434 YIANDTNGCVFS

-461 KNYSTT
+461 KNYSAT

-480 KQINDGLKNT
+480 KQVKDGLKNT
-490 DKNSQAFACKGFL
+490 DKNSQALADKGFL

-509 SANANQISN
+509 SANANQVSN

-529 KLDSNNGY
+529 KLDSNSGY

-548 DFSRQIDVKR
+548 DFNRQIDVKC
-558 LEEASITPGQT
+558 LEEASITDGQT

-581 KDNVPILDTAE
+581 EDNVPILDIAE

-646 DLAKSYYGE
+646 DLAKSYYGK
-655 YLKGPNNFKINF
+655 YLKGPSNFKIDF
-667 KNSVMN
+667 KNTITN

-679 LTENIYSTTY
+679 LSENIYSTTY
-689 TPIYKDGGYPVEI
+689 TPIYKDNGYPVEI
-702 YFNGYNGSDPNKII
+702 YFNGYNGSDPNKTI

-731 EYRDEPNGQS
+731 EYQDEQNGPY

-746 IIAFKVYDANGN
+746 IIAFKVYDAKGN
-758 QNGTNEAKEIVLG
+758 QHGTNEAKEIILG

-787 DIGISP
+787 DIGTSP
-793 VKPTNENYINYWL
+793 VKPTNEKYINYWL

-814 TDNTQMIDDG
+814 TDSTQMIDAG
-824 CWLGNPIK
+824 QWLGNPIK

-843 KNLIKKVIIEEQ
+843 RNLIKKVIIEEQ

-862 SNSTVYLTPTYDNE
+862 SNSTVYLAPTYDNE

-886 MIRVGKRVVIEF
+886 MIRVGKRVVIDL
-898 ITKTQD
+898 IQNI
-904 SNGNIEKKIVFN
+904 NGEKRFN
-916 IPSELVPVNKLTN
+916 FRIPSDLVAVNKLTN

-943 INLGKI
+943 INSGKI

>member
-41 GAKGDSVAIGY
+41 GAKGDSVAISY
-52 FTIKGITGSAEGD
+52 FTIKSITGVAEGN

-70 TGESQTPSETSEP
+70 KLEPAIPSEHA
-83 TVPISRAETDTKTN
+83 VPISRAETDAKSNTN
-97 IHKKSDTGKVIVSSD
+97 KKSDVGKVIVSTD
-112 VVSIGDMTVDA
+112 VVSIGDISVDA
-123 VDNLLN
+123 ADNLLN
-129 DITKV
+129 DIAKV

-149 NTQLIIR
+149 NERLILR
-156 YKEISY
+156 YKGISY
-162 TVSNIKSD
+162 TVSNIKND
-170 NIYEPDDFNNANIFN
+170 NIYKPDDFNNTNIFN

-220 NEVWSSSEY
+220 HEVWSSSEY

-244 TVCVVD
+244 TVCVID
-250 KIAKQNY
+250 KTAKQNY

-265 SYKVNDTDK
+265 SYNVNDTDE

-310 GQPNIMMIHTSYDTG
+310 GQPNIMMIHTSYDAG

-361 ITTSRTGTEG
+361 ITSSGKGAEG
-371 SVKTTTYKAYTYVPV
+371 SVETTTYKAYTYVPV

-428 IKKEFT
+428 IEKKFT
-434 YITNDTNGCVFS
+434 YIENDTNGCVFS
-446 MADLSSTYSAFDIFV
+446 MADLSSTYSAFEIFV
-461 KNYSTT
+461 KNYSAT

-480 KQINDGLKNT
+480 KQVKDDLKNT
-490 DKNSQAFACKGFL
+490 DKNSQALANKGFL

-509 SANANQISN
+509 SANANQVSN

-548 DFSRQIDVKR
+548 DFNRQIDVKR
-558 LEEASITPGQT
+558 LEGASITDGQT

-581 KDNVPILDTAE
+581 KDNVPILDIAE

-655 YLKGPNNFKINF
+655 HLKGPSNFKIDF
-667 KNSVMN
+667 KNTITN

-679 LTENIYSTTY
+679 LSENIYSTTY
-689 TPIYKDGGYPVEI
+689 TPIYKDDGYPVEI
-702 YFNGYNGSDPNKII
+702 YFNGYDGSDPNKTI

-731 EYRDEPNGQS
+731 YQDEPNGQS

-746 IIAFKVYDANGN
+746 IIAFKVYDAKGN
-758 QNGTNEAKEIVLG
+758 QNGTNESKEIVLG

-787 DIGISP
+787 DIGVSP
-793 VKPTNENYINYWL
+793 VKPIDEKYINYWL

-814 TDNTQMIDDG
+814 TDSTQMIDDG
-824 CWLGNPIK
+824 QWLGNPIK

-843 KNLIKKVIIEEQ
+843 RNLIKKVIIEEQ

-886 MIRVGKRVVIEF
+886 MIRVGKRVVIEL
-898 ITKTQD
+898 IQNI
-904 SNGNIEKKIVFN
+904 NGEKRFN
-916 IPSELVPVNKLTN
+916 FRIPSDLVPVNKLTN

-943 INLGKI
+943 INSGKI

>member
-41 GAKGDSVAIGY
+41 GAKGDSVAISY
-52 FTIKGITGSAEGD
+52 FTIKSITGVAEGN

-70 TGESQTPSETSEP
+70 KPEPAIPSEP
-83 TVPISRAETDTKTN
+83 AVPISMAETDAKSNTN
-97 IHKKSDTGKVIVSSD
+97 KKSDVGKVIVSTD
-112 VVSIGDMTVDA
+112 VVSIGDISVDA
-123 VDNLLN
+123 ADNLLN
-129 DITKV
+129 DIAKV
-134 DINAANNALVYYDKK
+134 DINAANNVLVYYDKK
-149 NTQLIIR
+149 NERLILR
-156 YKEISY
+156 YKGISY
-162 TVSNIKSD
+162 TVSNIKND
-170 NIYEPDDFNNANIFN
+170 NIYKPDDFNNTNIFN

-193 DLILSDDSKVI
+193 DLILTDDSKVI

-213 YYNSNND
+213 YYNSNNE

-229 IVVNYVTDITQVIPN
+229 IVVNYVTDITQVVPN
-244 TVCVVD
+244 TVCVID
-250 KIAKQNY
+250 KTAKQNY

-265 SYKVNDTDK
+265 SYNVNDTDK

-310 GQPNIMMIHTSYDTG
+310 GQPNIMMIHTSYDAG

-355 LNLITS
+355 LNLITN
-361 ITTSRTGTEG
+361 ITASGKGTEG
-371 SVKTTTYKAYTYVPV
+371 SVETTTYKAYTYVPV

-428 IKKEFT
+428 IEKKFT
-434 YITNDTNGCVFS
+434 YIENDTNGCVFS
-446 MADLSSTYSAFDIFV
+446 MADLSSTYSAFEIFV
-461 KNYSTT
+461 KNYSAT

-480 KQINDGLKNT
+480 KQVKDDLKNT
-490 DKNSQAFACKGFL
+490 DKNSQALANKGFL

-509 SANANQISN
+509 SANANQVSN

-548 DFSRQIDVKR
+548 DFNRQIDVKR
-558 LEEASITPGQT
+558 LEGASITDGQT

-581 KDNVPILDTAE
+581 KDNVPILDIAE

-655 YLKGPNNFKINF
+655 HLKGPSNFKIDF
-667 KNSVMN
+667 KNTITN

-679 LTENIYSTTY
+679 LSENIYSTTY

-702 YFNGYNGSDPNKII
+702 YFNGYDGSDPNKTI

-731 EYRDEPNGQS
+731 YQDEPNGQS

-746 IIAFKVYDANGN
+746 IIAFKVYDAKGN
-758 QNGTNEAKEIVLG
+758 QNGTNESKEIVLG

-787 DIGISP
+787 DIGVSP
-793 VKPTNENYINYWL
+793 VKPTDEKYINYWL

-814 TDNTQMIDDG
+814 TDSTQMIDDG
-824 CWLGNPIK
+824 QWLGNPIK

-843 KNLIKKVIIEEQ
+843 RNLIKKVIIEEQ

-886 MIRVGKRVVIEF
+886 MIRVGKRVVIEL
-898 ITKTQD
+898 IQNI
-904 SNGNIEKKIVFN
+904 NGEKRFN
-916 IPSELVPVNKLTN
+916 FRIPSDLVPVNKLTN

-943 INLGKI
+943 INSGKI

>member
-41 GAKGDSVAIGY
+41 GAKGDSVAISY
-52 FTIKGITGSAEGD
+52 FTIKSITGVAEGN

-70 TGESQTPSETSEP
+70 KLEPTIPSEHA
-83 TVPISRAETDTKTN
+83 VPISRAETDAKSNTN
-97 IHKKSDTGKVIVSSD
+97 KKSDVGKVIVSTD
-112 VVSIGDMTVDA
+112 VVSIGDISVDA
-123 VDNLLN
+123 ADNLLN
-129 DITKV
+129 DIAKV

-149 NTQLIIR
+149 NERLILR
-156 YKEISY
+156 YKGISY
-162 TVSNIKSD
+162 TVSNIKND
-170 NIYEPDDFNNANIFN
+170 NIYKPDDFNNTNIFN

-220 NEVWSSSEY
+220 HEVWSSSEY
-229 IVVNYVTDITQVIPN
+229 IVVNYVTDITQVVPN
-244 TVCVVD
+244 TVCVID
-250 KIAKQNY
+250 KTAKQNY

-265 SYKVNDTDK
+265 SYNVNDTDE

-310 GQPNIMMIHTSYDTG
+310 GQPNIMMIHTSYDAG

-355 LNLITS
+355 LNLITN
-361 ITTSRTGTEG
+361 ITASGKGTEG
-371 SVKTTTYKAYTYVPV
+371 SVETTTYKAYTYVPV

-428 IKKEFT
+428 IEKKFT
-434 YITNDTNGCVFS
+434 YIENDTNGCVFS
-446 MADLSSTYSAFDIFV
+446 MADLSSTYSAFEIFV
-461 KNYSTT
+461 KNYSAT

-480 KQINDGLKNT
+480 KQVKDDLKNT
-490 DKNSQAFACKGFL
+490 DKNSQALANKGFL

-509 SANANQISN
+509 SANANQVSN

-548 DFSRQIDVKR
+548 DFNRQIDVKR
-558 LEEASITPGQT
+558 LEGASITDGQT

-581 KDNVPILDTAE
+581 KDNVPILDIAE

-618 SLGFDYYSFDK
+618 SIGFDYYSFDK

-655 YLKGPNNFKINF
+655 HLKGPSNFKIDF
-667 KNSVMN
+667 KNTITN

-679 LTENIYSTTY
+679 LSENIYSTTY

-702 YFNGYNGSDPNKII
+702 YFNGYDGSDPNKTI

-731 EYRDEPNGQS
+731 YQDEQNGQS

-746 IIAFKVYDANGN
+746 IIAFKVYDAKGN
-758 QNGTNEAKEIVLG
+758 QNGTNESKEIVLG

-787 DIGISP
+787 DIGVSP
-793 VKPTNENYINYWL
+793 VKPTDEKYINYWL

-814 TDNTQMIDDG
+814 TDSTQMIDDG
-824 CWLGNPIK
+824 QWLGNPIK

-843 KNLIKKVIIEEQ
+843 RNLIKKVIIEEQ

-886 MIRVGKRVVIEF
+886 MIRVGKRVVIEL
-898 ITKTQD
+898 IQNI
-904 SNGNIEKKIVFN
+904 NGEKRFN
-916 IPSELVPVNKLTN
+916 FRIPSDLVPVNKLTN

-943 INLGKI
+943 INSGKI

>member
-41 GAKGDSVAIGY
+41 GAKGDSVAISY
-52 FTIKGITGSAEGD
+52 FTIKSITGVAEGN

-70 TGESQTPSETSEP
+70 KLEPAIPSEHA
-83 TVPISRAETDTKTN
+83 VLISRAETDAKSNTN
-97 IHKKSDTGKVIVSSD
+97 KKSDVGKVIVSTD
-112 VVSIGDMTVDA
+112 VVSIGDISVDA
-123 VDNLLN
+123 ADNLLN
-129 DITKV
+129 DIAKV

-149 NTQLIIR
+149 NERLILR
-156 YKEISY
+156 YKGISY
-162 TVSNIKSD
+162 TVSNIKND
-170 NIYEPDDFNNANIFN
+170 NIYKPDDFNNTNIFN

-220 NEVWSSSEY
+220 HEVWSSSEY

-244 TVCVVD
+244 TVCVID
-250 KIAKQNY
+250 KTAKQNY

-265 SYKVNDTDK
+265 SYNVNDTDE

-310 GQPNIMMIHTSYDTG
+310 GQPNIMMIHTSYDAG

-361 ITTSRTGTEG
+361 ITSSGKGAEG
-371 SVKTTTYKAYTYVPV
+371 SVETTTYKAYTYVPV

-428 IKKEFT
+428 IEKKFT
-434 YITNDTNGCVFS
+434 YIENDTNGCVFS
-446 MADLSSTYSAFDIFV
+446 MADLSSTYSAFEIFV
-461 KNYSTT
+461 KNYSAT

-480 KQINDGLKNT
+480 KQVKDDLKNT
-490 DKNSQAFACKGFL
+490 DKNSQALANKGFL

-509 SANANQISN
+509 SANANQVSN

-548 DFSRQIDVKR
+548 DFNRQIDVKR
-558 LEEASITPGQT
+558 LEGASITDGQT

-581 KDNVPILDTAE
+581 KDNVPILDIAE

-655 YLKGPNNFKINF
+655 HLKGPSNFKIDF
-667 KNSVMN
+667 KNTITN

-679 LTENIYSTTY
+679 LSENIYSTTY

-702 YFNGYNGSDPNKII
+702 YFNGYDGSDPNKTI

-731 EYRDEPNGQS
+731 YQDEPNGQS

-746 IIAFKVYDANGN
+746 IIAFKVYDAKGN
-758 QNGTNEAKEIVLG
+758 QNGTNESKEIVLG

-787 DIGISP
+787 DIGVSP
-793 VKPTNENYINYWL
+793 VKPIDEKYINYWL

-814 TDNTQMIDDG
+814 TDSTQMIDDG
-824 CWLGNPIK
+824 QWLGNPIK

-843 KNLIKKVIIEEQ
+843 RNLIKKVIIEEQ

-886 MIRVGKRVVIEF
+886 MIRVGKRVVIEL
-898 ITKTQD
+898 IQNI
-904 SNGNIEKKIVFN
+904 NGEKRFN
-916 IPSELVPVNKLTN
+916 FRIPSDLVPVNKLTN

-943 INLGKI
+943 INSGKI

>member
-41 GAKGDSVAIGY
+41 GAKGDSVAISY
-52 FTIKGITGSAEGD
+52 FTIKSITGVAEGN

-70 TGESQTPSETSEP
+70 KLEPAIPSEHA
-83 TVPISRAETDTKTN
+83 VPISRAETDAKSNTN
-97 IHKKSDTGKVIVSSD
+97 KKSDVGKVIVSTD
-112 VVSIGDMTVDA
+112 VVSIGDISVDA
-123 VDNLLN
+123 ADNLLN
-129 DITKV
+129 DIAKV

-149 NTQLIIR
+149 NERLILR
-156 YKEISY
+156 YKGISY
-162 TVSNIKSD
+162 TVSNIKND
-170 NIYEPDDFNNANIFN
+170 NIYKPDDFNNTNIFN

-220 NEVWSSSEY
+220 HEVWSSSEY
-229 IVVNYVTDITQVIPN
+229 IVVNYVTDITQVVPN
-244 TVCVVD
+244 TVCVID
-250 KIAKQNY
+250 KTAKQNY

-265 SYKVNDTDK
+265 SYNVNDTDE

-310 GQPNIMMIHTSYDTG
+310 GQPNIMMIHTSYDAG

-361 ITTSRTGTEG
+361 ITSSGKGAEG
-371 SVKTTTYKAYTYVPV
+371 SVETTTYKAYTYVPV

-428 IKKEFT
+428 IEKKFT
-434 YITNDTNGCVFS
+434 YIENDTNGCVFS
-446 MADLSSTYSAFDIFV
+446 MADLSSTYSAFEIFV
-461 KNYSTT
+461 KNYSAT

-480 KQINDGLKNT
+480 KQVKDDLKNT
-490 DKNSQAFACKGFL
+490 DKNSQALANKGFL

-509 SANANQISN
+509 SANANQVSN

-548 DFSRQIDVKR
+548 DFNRQIDVKR
-558 LEEASITPGQT
+558 LEGASITDGQT

-581 KDNVPILDTAE
+581 KDNVPILDIAE

-655 YLKGPNNFKINF
+655 HLKGPSNFKIDF
-667 KNSVMN
+667 KNTITN

-679 LTENIYSTTY
+679 LSENIYSTTY

-702 YFNGYNGSDPNKII
+702 YFNGYDGSDPNKTI

-731 EYRDEPNGQS
+731 YQDEPNGQS

-746 IIAFKVYDANGN
+746 IITFKVYDAKGN
-758 QNGTNEAKEIVLG
+758 QNGTNESKEIVLG

-787 DIGISP
+787 DIGVSP
-793 VKPTNENYINYWL
+793 VKPIDEKYINYWL

-814 TDNTQMIDDG
+814 TDSTQMIDDG
-824 CWLGNPIK
+824 QWLGNPIK

-843 KNLIKKVIIEEQ
+843 RNLIKKVIIEEQ

-886 MIRVGKRVVIEF
+886 MIRVGKRVVIEL
-898 ITKTQD
+898 IQNI
-904 SNGNIEKKIVFN
+904 NGEKRFN
-916 IPSELVPVNKLTN
+916 FRIPSDLVPVNKLTN

-943 INLGKI
+943 INSGKI

>member
-41 GAKGDSVAIGY
+41 GAKGDSVAISY
-52 FTIKGITGSAEGD
+52 FTIKSITGGAEGD
-65 SKDPI
+65 DKDS
-70 TGESQTPSETSEP
+70 TTSEQQRP
-83 TVPISRAETDTKTN
+83 SGQAEPISRAETDAKSNTN
-97 IHKKSDTGKVIVSSD
+97 KKSDVGKVIVSTD
-112 VVSIGDMTVDA
+112 VVSIGDISVDA
-123 VDNLLN
+123 ADNLLN
-129 DITKV
+129 DIAKA

-149 NTQLIIR
+149 NERLILR
-156 YKEISY
+156 YKGISY

-170 NIYEPDDFNNANIFN
+170 NIYKPDDFNNTNIFN

-220 NEVWSSSEY
+220 HEVWSSSEY
-229 IVVNYVTDITQVIPN
+229 IVVNYVTDITQVVPN
-244 TVCVVD
+244 TVCVID
-250 KIAKQNY
+250 KAAKQNY

-265 SYKVNDTDK
+265 SYNVNNTDK

-310 GQPNIMMIHTSYDTG
+310 GQPNIMMIHTSYDAG

-361 ITTSRTGTEG
+361 ITTSGKGTEG
-371 SVKTTTYKAYTYVPV
+371 SVETTTYKAYTYVPV

-407 IIDSTYNK
+407 IIDSTYNER
-415 KLYTTSTLWQFDN
+415 LYTTSTLWQFDN
-428 IKKEFT
+428 VKKKFT
-434 YITNDTNGCVFS
+434 YIENDTNGCVFS
-446 MADLSSTYSAFDIFV
+446 MADLSSTYSAFEIFV
-461 KNYSTT
+461 KNYSAT

-480 KQINDGLKNT
+480 KQVKDELKNT
-490 DKNSQAFACKGFL
+490 NKNSQALANKGFL

-509 SANANQISN
+509 SANAKQVSN

-529 KLDSNNGY
+529 KLDSNSGY

-548 DFSRQIDVKR
+548 DFNRQIDVKC
-558 LEEASITPGQT
+558 LEEASITDGQT

-581 KDNVPILDTAE
+581 KDNVPILDIAE

-655 YLKGPNNFKINF
+655 YLKGPSNFKIDF
-667 KNSVMN
+667 KNTITN

-679 LTENIYSTTY
+679 LSENIYSTTY
-689 TPIYKDGGYPVEI
+689 TPIYKDNGYPVEI
-702 YFNGYNGSDPNKII
+702 YFNGYDGSDPNKTI

-731 EYRDEPNGQS
+731 EYRDETSGQS

-758 QNGTNEAKEIVLG
+758 QNGTNESKAIVLG

-787 DIGISP
+787 DIGTSP
-793 VKPTNENYINYWL
+793 VKPIDKKYINYWL

-814 TDNTQMIDDG
+814 TDSTQMIDAG
-824 CWLGNPIK
+824 QWLGNPIK

-843 KNLIKKVIIEEQ
+843 RNLIKKVIIEEQ

-886 MIRVGKRVVIEF
+886 MIRVGKRVVIDL
-898 ITKTQD
+898 IQNI
-904 SNGNIEKKIVFN
+904 NGEKLFN
-916 IPSELVPVNKLTN
+916 FMIPSDLVPVNKLTN

-943 INLGKI
+943 INSGKI

>member
-41 GAKGDSVAIGY
+41 GAKGDSVAISY
-52 FTIKGITGSAEGD
+52 FTIKSITGVAEGN

-70 TGESQTPSETSEP
+70 KLEPAIPSEHA
-83 TVPISRAETDTKTN
+83 VPISRAETDAKSNTN
-97 IHKKSDTGKVIVSSD
+97 KKSDVGKVIVSTD
-112 VVSIGDMTVDA
+112 VVSIGDISVDA
-123 VDNLLN
+123 ADNLLN
-129 DITKV
+129 DIAKV

-149 NTQLIIR
+149 NERLILR
-156 YKEISY
+156 YKGISY
-162 TVSNIKSD
+162 TVSNIKND
-170 NIYEPDDFNNANIFN
+170 NIYKPDDFNNTNIFN

-220 NEVWSSSEY
+220 HEVWSSSEY
-229 IVVNYVTDITQVIPN
+229 IVVNYVTDITQIVPN
-244 TVCVVD
+244 TVCVID
-250 KIAKQNY
+250 KTAKQNY

-265 SYKVNDTDK
+265 SYNVNDTDE

-310 GQPNIMMIHTSYDTG
+310 GQPNIMMIHTSYDAG

-361 ITTSRTGTEG
+361 ITSSGKGAEG
-371 SVKTTTYKAYTYVPV
+371 SVETTTYKAYTYVPV

-428 IKKEFT
+428 IEKKFT
-434 YITNDTNGCVFS
+434 YIENDTNGCVFS
-446 MADLSSTYSAFDIFV
+446 MADLSSTYSAFEIFV
-461 KNYSTT
+461 KNYSAT

-480 KQINDGLKNT
+480 KQVKDDLKNT
-490 DKNSQAFACKGFL
+490 DKNSQALANKGFL

-509 SANANQISN
+509 SANANQVSN

-548 DFSRQIDVKR
+548 DFNRQIDVKR
-558 LEEASITPGQT
+558 LEGASITDGQT

-581 KDNVPILDTAE
+581 KDNVPILDIAE

-655 YLKGPNNFKINF
+655 HLKGPSNFKIDF
-667 KNSVMN
+667 KNTITN

-679 LTENIYSTTY
+679 LSENIYSTTY

-702 YFNGYNGSDPNKII
+702 YFNGYDGSDPNKTI

-731 EYRDEPNGQS
+731 YQDEPNGQS

-746 IIAFKVYDANGN
+746 IITFKVYDAKGN
-758 QNGTNEAKEIVLG
+758 QNGTNESKEIVLG

-787 DIGISP
+787 DIGVSP
-793 VKPTNENYINYWL
+793 VKPIDEKYINYWL

-814 TDNTQMIDDG
+814 TDSTQMIDDG
-824 CWLGNPIK
+824 QWLGNPIK

-843 KNLIKKVIIEEQ
+843 RNLIKKVIIEEQ

-886 MIRVGKRVVIEF
+886 MIRVGKRVVIEL
-898 ITKTQD
+898 IQNI
-904 SNGNIEKKIVFN
+904 NGEKRFN
-916 IPSELVPVNKLTN
+916 FRIPSDLVPVNKLTN

-943 INLGKI
+943 INSGKI

>member
-41 GAKGDSVAIGY
+41 GAKGDSVAISY
-52 FTIKGITGSAEGD
+52 FTIKSITGVAEGN

-70 TGESQTPSETSEP
+70 KPEPAIPSEPAT
-83 TVPISRAETDTKTN
+83 PISMAETDAKSNTN
-97 IHKKSDTGKVIVSSD
+97 KKSDVGKVIVSTD
-112 VVSIGDMTVDA
+112 VVSIGDISVDA
-123 VDNLLN
+123 ADNLLN
-129 DITKV
+129 DIAKV

-149 NTQLIIR
+149 NERLILR
-156 YKEISY
+156 YKGISY
-162 TVSNIKSD
+162 TVSNIKND
-170 NIYEPDDFNNANIFN
+170 NIYKPDDFNNTNIFN

-213 YYNSNND
+213 YYNSNNE

-244 TVCVVD
+244 TVCVID
-250 KIAKQNY
+250 KTAKQNY

-265 SYKVNDTDK
+265 SYNVNDTDE

-310 GQPNIMMIHTSYDTG
+310 GQPNIMMIHTSYDAG

-355 LNLITS
+355 LNLITN
-361 ITTSRTGTEG
+361 ITASGKGTEG
-371 SVKTTTYKAYTYVPV
+371 SVETTTYKAYTYVPV

-428 IKKEFT
+428 IEKKFT
-434 YITNDTNGCVFS
+434 YIENDTNGCVFS
-446 MADLSSTYSAFDIFV
+446 MADLSSTYSAFEIFV
-461 KNYSTT
+461 KNYSAT

-480 KQINDGLKNT
+480 KQVKDDLKNT
-490 DKNSQAFACKGFL
+490 DKNSQALANKGFL

-509 SANANQISN
+509 SANANQVSN

-548 DFSRQIDVKR
+548 DFNRQIDVKR
-558 LEEASITPGQT
+558 LEGASITDGQT

-581 KDNVPILDTAE
+581 KDNVPILDIAE

-655 YLKGPNNFKINF
+655 HLKGPSNFKIDF
-667 KNSVMN
+667 KNTITN

-679 LTENIYSTTY
+679 LSENIYSTTY

-702 YFNGYNGSDPNKII
+702 YFNGYDGSDPNKTI

-731 EYRDEPNGQS
+731 YQDEPNGQS

-746 IIAFKVYDANGN
+746 IIAFKVYDAKGN
-758 QNGTNEAKEIVLG
+758 QNGTNESKEIVLG

-787 DIGISP
+787 DIGVSP
-793 VKPTNENYINYWL
+793 VKPIDEKYINYWL

-814 TDNTQMIDDG
+814 TDSTQMIDDG
-824 CWLGNPIK
+824 QWLGNPIK

-843 KNLIKKVIIEEQ
+843 RNLIKKVIIEEQ

-886 MIRVGKRVVIEF
+886 MIRVGKRVVIEL
-898 ITKTQD
+898 IQNI
-904 SNGNIEKKIVFN
+904 NGEKRFN
-916 IPSELVPVNKLTN
+916 FRIPSDLVPVNKLTN

-943 INLGKI
+943 INSGKI

>member
-41 GAKGDSVAIGY
+41 GAKGDSVAISY
-52 FTIKGITGSAEGD
+52 FTIKSITGVAEGN

-70 TGESQTPSETSEP
+70 KLEPAIPSEHA
-83 TVPISRAETDTKTN
+83 VPISRAETDAKSNTN
-97 IHKKSDTGKVIVSSD
+97 KKSDVGKVIVSTD
-112 VVSIGDMTVDA
+112 VVSIGDISVDA
-123 VDNLLN
+123 ADNLLN
-129 DITKV
+129 DIAKV

-149 NTQLIIR
+149 NERLILR
-156 YKEISY
+156 YKGISY
-162 TVSNIKSD
+162 TVSNIKND
-170 NIYEPDDFNNANIFN
+170 NIYKPDDFNNTNIFN

-193 DLILSDDSKVI
+193 DLILTDDSKVI

-213 YYNSNND
+213 YYNSNNE

-244 TVCVVD
+244 TVCVID
-250 KIAKQNY
+250 KTAKQNY

-265 SYKVNDTDK
+265 SYNVNDTDE

-310 GQPNIMMIHTSYDTG
+310 GQPNIMMIHTSYDAG

-355 LNLITS
+355 LNLITN
-361 ITTSRTGTEG
+361 ITASGKGTEG
-371 SVKTTTYKAYTYVPV
+371 SVETTTYKAYTYVPV

-428 IKKEFT
+428 IEKKFT
-434 YITNDTNGCVFS
+434 YIENDTNGCVFS
-446 MADLSSTYSAFDIFV
+446 MADLSSTYSAFEIFV
-461 KNYSTT
+461 KNYSAT

-480 KQINDGLKNT
+480 KQVKDDLKNT
-490 DKNSQAFACKGFL
+490 DKISQALANKGFL

-509 SANANQISN
+509 SANANQVSN

-548 DFSRQIDVKR
+548 DFNRQIDVKR
-558 LEEASITPGQT
+558 LEGASITDGQT

-581 KDNVPILDTAE
+581 KDNVPILDIAE

-655 YLKGPNNFKINF
+655 HLKGPSNFKIDF
-667 KNSVMN
+667 KNTITN

-679 LTENIYSTTY
+679 LSENIYSTTY

-702 YFNGYNGSDPNKII
+702 YFNGYDGSDPNKTI

-731 EYRDEPNGQS
+731 YQDEPNGQS

-746 IIAFKVYDANGN
+746 IIAFKVYDAKGN
-758 QNGTNEAKEIVLG
+758 QNGTNESKEIVLG

-787 DIGISP
+787 DIGVSP
-793 VKPTNENYINYWL
+793 VKPIDEKYINYWL

-814 TDNTQMIDDG
+814 TDSTQMIDDG
-824 CWLGNPIK
+824 QWLGNPIK
-832 LTYSVDTDTED
+832 LTYSVDTDAED
-843 KNLIKKVIIEEQ
+843 RNLIKKVIIEEQ

-886 MIRVGKRVVIEF
+886 MIRVGKRVVIEL
-898 ITKTQD
+898 IQNI
-904 SNGNIEKKIVFN
+904 NGEKRFN
-916 IPSELVPVNKLTN
+916 FRIPSDLVPVNKLTN

-943 INLGKI
+943 INSGKI

>member
-41 GAKGDSVAIGY
+41 GAKGDSVAISY
-52 FTIKGITGSAEGD
+52 FTIKSITGVAEGN

-70 TGESQTPSETSEP
+70 KLEPAIPSEHA
-83 TVPISRAETDTKTN
+83 VPISRAETDAKSNTN
-97 IHKKSDTGKVIVSSD
+97 KKSDVGKVIVSTD
-112 VVSIGDMTVDA
+112 VVSIGDISVDA
-123 VDNLLN
+123 ADNLLN
-129 DITKV
+129 DIAKV

-149 NTQLIIR
+149 NERLILR
-156 YKEISY
+156 YKGISY
-162 TVSNIKSD
+162 TVSNIKND
-170 NIYEPDDFNNANIFN
+170 NIYKPDDFNNTNIFN

-220 NEVWSSSEY
+220 HEVWSSSEY

-244 TVCVVD
+244 TVCVID
-250 KIAKQNY
+250 KTAKQNY

-265 SYKVNDTDK
+265 SYNVNDADE

-310 GQPNIMMIHTSYDTG
+310 GQPNIMMIHTSYDAG

-361 ITTSRTGTEG
+361 ITSSGKGAEG
-371 SVKTTTYKAYTYVPV
+371 SVETTTYKAYTYVPV

-407 IIDSTYNK
+407 IIDSTYNER
-415 KLYTTSTLWQFDN
+415 LYTTSTLWQFDN
-428 IKKEFT
+428 VKKKFT
-434 YITNDTNGCVFS
+434 YIENDTNGCVFS
-446 MADLSSTYSAFDIFV
+446 MADLSSTYSAFEIFV
-461 KNYSTT
+461 KNYSAT

-480 KQINDGLKNT
+480 KQVKDDLKNT
-490 DKNSQAFACKGFL
+490 DKNSQALANKGFL

-509 SANANQISN
+509 SANANQVSN

-548 DFSRQIDVKR
+548 DFNRQIDVKR
-558 LEEASITPGQT
+558 LEGASITDGQT

-581 KDNVPILDTAE
+581 KDNVPILDIAE

-655 YLKGPNNFKINF
+655 HLKGPSNFKIDF
-667 KNSVMN
+667 KNTITN

-679 LTENIYSTTY
+679 LSENIYSTTY

-702 YFNGYNGSDPNKII
+702 YFNGYDGSDPNKTI

-731 EYRDEPNGQS
+731 YQDEPNGQS

-746 IIAFKVYDANGN
+746 IIAFKVYDAKGN
-758 QNGTNEAKEIVLG
+758 QNGTNESKEIVLG

-787 DIGISP
+787 DIGVSP
-793 VKPTNENYINYWL
+793 VKPIDEKYINYWL

-814 TDNTQMIDDG
+814 TDSTQMIDDG
-824 CWLGNPIK
+824 QWLGNPIK

-843 KNLIKKVIIEEQ
+843 RNLIKKVIIEEQ

-886 MIRVGKRVVIEF
+886 MIRVGKRVVIEL
-898 ITKTQD
+898 IQNI
-904 SNGNIEKKIVFN
+904 NGEKRFN
-916 IPSELVPVNKLTN
+916 FRIPSDLVPVNKLTN

-943 INLGKI
+943 INSGKI

>member
-41 GAKGDSVAIGY
+41 GAKGDSVAISY
-52 FTIKGITGSAEGD
+52 FTIKSITGVAEGN

-70 TGESQTPSETSEP
+70 KLEPAIPSEHA
-83 TVPISRAETDTKTN
+83 VPISMAETDAKSNTN
-97 IHKKSDTGKVIVSSD
+97 KKSDVGKVIVSTD
-112 VVSIGDMTVDA
+112 VVSIGDISVDA
-123 VDNLLN
+123 ADNLLN
-129 DITKV
+129 DIAKV

-149 NTQLIIR
+149 NERLILR
-156 YKEISY
+156 YKGISY
-162 TVSNIKSD
+162 TVSNIKND
-170 NIYEPDDFNNANIFN
+170 NIYKPDDFNNTNIFN

-193 DLILSDDSKVI
+193 DLILTDDSKVI

-220 NEVWSSSEY
+220 HEVWSSSEY

-244 TVCVVD
+244 TVCVID
-250 KIAKQNY
+250 KTAKQNY

-265 SYKVNDTDK
+265 SYNVNDTDE

-310 GQPNIMMIHTSYDTG
+310 GQPNIMMIHTSYDAG

-355 LNLITS
+355 LNLITN
-361 ITTSRTGTEG
+361 ITASGKGTEG
-371 SVKTTTYKAYTYVPV
+371 SVETTTYKAYTYVPV

-407 IIDSTYNK
+407 IIDSTYNER
-415 KLYTTSTLWQFDN
+415 LYTTSTLWQFDN
-428 IKKEFT
+428 IEKKFT
-434 YITNDTNGCVFS
+434 YIENDTNGCVFS
-446 MADLSSTYSAFDIFV
+446 MADLSSTYSAFEIFV
-461 KNYSTT
+461 KNYSAT

-480 KQINDGLKNT
+480 KQVKDDLKNT
-490 DKNSQAFACKGFL
+490 DKNSQALANKGFL

-509 SANANQISN
+509 SANANQVSN

-548 DFSRQIDVKR
+548 DFNRQIDVKR
-558 LEEASITPGQT
+558 LEGASITDGQT

-581 KDNVPILDTAE
+581 KDNVPILDIAE

-655 YLKGPNNFKINF
+655 HLKGPSNFKIDF
-667 KNSVMN
+667 KNTITN

-679 LTENIYSTTY
+679 LSENIYSTTY

-702 YFNGYNGSDPNKII
+702 YFNGYDGSDPNKTI

-731 EYRDEPNGQS
+731 YQDEPNGQS

-746 IIAFKVYDANGN
+746 IIAFKVYDAKGN
-758 QNGTNEAKEIVLG
+758 QNGTNESKEIVLG

-787 DIGISP
+787 DIGVSP
-793 VKPTNENYINYWL
+793 VKPIDEKYINYWL

-814 TDNTQMIDDG
+814 TDSTQMIDDG
-824 CWLGNPIK
+824 QWLGNPIK

-843 KNLIKKVIIEEQ
+843 RNLIKKVIIEEQ

-886 MIRVGKRVVIEF
+886 MIRVGKRVVIEL
-898 ITKTQD
+898 IQNI
-904 SNGNIEKKIVFN
+904 NGEKRFN
-916 IPSELVPVNKLTN
+916 FRIPSDLVPVNKLTN

-943 INLGKI
+943 INSGKI

>member
-41 GAKGDSVAIGY
+41 GAKGDSVAISY
-52 FTIKGITGSAEGD
+52 FTIKSITGVAEGN

-70 TGESQTPSETSEP
+70 KLEPAIPSEHA
-83 TVPISRAETDTKTN
+83 VPISRAETDAKSNTN
-97 IHKKSDTGKVIVSSD
+97 KKSDVGKVIVSTD
-112 VVSIGDMTVDA
+112 VVSIGDISVDA
-123 VDNLLN
+123 ADNLLN
-129 DITKV
+129 DIAKV

-149 NTQLIIR
+149 NERLILR
-156 YKEISY
+156 YKGISY
-162 TVSNIKSD
+162 TVSNIKND
-170 NIYEPDDFNNANIFN
+170 NIYKPDDFNNTNIFN

-220 NEVWSSSEY
+220 HEVWSSSEY

-244 TVCVVD
+244 TVCVID
-250 KIAKQNY
+250 KTAKQNY

-265 SYKVNDTDK
+265 SYNVNDTDE

-310 GQPNIMMIHTSYDTG
+310 GQPNIMMIHTSYDAG

-361 ITTSRTGTEG
+361 ITSSGKVTEG
-371 SVKTTTYKAYTYVPV
+371 SVETTTYKAYTYVPV

-407 IIDSTYNK
+407 IIDSTYNER
-415 KLYTTSTLWQFDN
+415 LYTTSTLWQFDN
-428 IKKEFT
+428 IEKKFT
-434 YITNDTNGCVFS
+434 YIENDTNGCVFS
-446 MADLSSTYSAFDIFV
+446 MADLSSTYSAFEIFV
-461 KNYSTT
+461 KNYSAT

-480 KQINDGLKNT
+480 KQVKDDLKNT
-490 DKNSQAFACKGFL
+490 DKNSQALANKGFL

-509 SANANQISN
+509 SANANQVSN

-548 DFSRQIDVKR
+548 DFNRQIDVKR
-558 LEEASITPGQT
+558 LEGASITDGQT

-581 KDNVPILDTAE
+581 KDNVPILDIAE

-655 YLKGPNNFKINF
+655 HLKGPSNFKIDF
-667 KNSVMN
+667 KNTITN

-679 LTENIYSTTY
+679 LSENIYSTTY

-702 YFNGYNGSDPNKII
+702 YFNGYDGSDPNKTI

-731 EYRDEPNGQS
+731 YQDEPNGQS

-746 IIAFKVYDANGN
+746 IITFKVYDAKGN
-758 QNGTNEAKEIVLG
+758 QNGTNESKEIVLG

-787 DIGISP
+787 DIGVSP
-793 VKPTNENYINYWL
+793 VKPIDEKYINYWL

-814 TDNTQMIDDG
+814 TDSTQMIDDG
-824 CWLGNPIK
+824 QWLGNPIK

-843 KNLIKKVIIEEQ
+843 RNLIKKVIIEEQ

-886 MIRVGKRVVIEF
+886 MIRVGKRVVIEL
-898 ITKTQD
+898 IQNI
-904 SNGNIEKKIVFN
+904 NGEKRFN
-916 IPSELVPVNKLTN
+916 FRIPSDLVPVNKLTN

-943 INLGKI
+943 INSGKI

>member
-41 GAKGDSVAIGY
+41 GAKGDSVAISY
-52 FTIKGITGSAEGD
+52 FTIKSITGVAEGN

-70 TGESQTPSETSEP
+70 KLEPAIPSEHA
-83 TVPISRAETDTKTN
+83 VPISMAETDAKSNTN
-97 IHKKSDTGKVIVSSD
+97 KKSDVGKVIVSTD
-112 VVSIGDMTVDA
+112 VVSIGDISVDA
-123 VDNLLN
+123 ADNLLN
-129 DITKV
+129 DIAKV

-149 NTQLIIR
+149 NERLILR
-156 YKEISY
+156 YKGISY
-162 TVSNIKSD
+162 TVSNIKND
-170 NIYEPDDFNNANIFN
+170 NIYKPDDFNNTNIFN

-193 DLILSDDSKVI
+193 DLILTDDSKVI

-220 NEVWSSSEY
+220 HEVWSSSEY

-244 TVCVVD
+244 TVCVID
-250 KIAKQNY
+250 KTAKQNY

-265 SYKVNDTDK
+265 SYNVNDTDE

-310 GQPNIMMIHTSYDTG
+310 GQPNIMMIHTSYDAG

-355 LNLITS
+355 LNLITN
-361 ITTSRTGTEG
+361 ITASGKGTEG
-371 SVKTTTYKAYTYVPV
+371 SVETTTYKAYTYVPV

-428 IKKEFT
+428 IEKKFT
-434 YITNDTNGCVFS
+434 YIENDTNGCVFS
-446 MADLSSTYSAFDIFV
+446 MADLSSTYSAFEIFV
-461 KNYSTT
+461 KNYSAT

-480 KQINDGLKNT
+480 KQVKDDLKNT
-490 DKNSQAFACKGFL
+490 DKNSQALANKGFL

-509 SANANQISN
+509 SANANQVSN

-548 DFSRQIDVKR
+548 DFNRQIDVKR
-558 LEEASITPGQT
+558 LEGASITDGQT

-581 KDNVPILDTAE
+581 KDNVPILDIAE

-655 YLKGPNNFKINF
+655 HLKGPSNFKIDF
-667 KNSVMN
+667 KNTITN

-679 LTENIYSTTY
+679 LSENIYSTTY

-702 YFNGYNGSDPNKII
+702 YFNGYDGSDPNKTI

-731 EYRDEPNGQS
+731 YQDEPNGQS

-746 IIAFKVYDANGN
+746 IIAFKVYDAKGN
-758 QNGTNEAKEIVLG
+758 QNGTNESKEIVLG

-787 DIGISP
+787 DIGVSP
-793 VKPTNENYINYWL
+793 VKPIDEKYINYWL

-814 TDNTQMIDDG
+814 TDSTQMIDDG
-824 CWLGNPIK
+824 QWLGNPIK

-843 KNLIKKVIIEEQ
+843 RNLIKKVIIEEQ

-886 MIRVGKRVVIEF
+886 MIRVGKRVVIEL
-898 ITKTQD
+898 IQNI
-904 SNGNIEKKIVFN
+904 NGEKRFN
-916 IPSELVPVNKLTN
+916 FRIPSDLVPVNKLTN

-943 INLGKI
+943 INSGKI

>member
-41 GAKGDSVAIGY
+41 GAKGDSVAISY
-52 FTIKGITGSAEGD
+52 FTIKSITGVAEGN

-70 TGESQTPSETSEP
+70 KLEPAIPSEHA
-83 TVPISRAETDTKTN
+83 VPISMAETDAKSNTN
-97 IHKKSDTGKVIVSSD
+97 KKSDVGKVIVSTD
-112 VVSIGDMTVDA
+112 VVSIGDISVDA
-123 VDNLLN
+123 ADNLLN
-129 DITKV
+129 DIAKV

-149 NTQLIIR
+149 NERLILR
-156 YKEISY
+156 YKGISY
-162 TVSNIKSD
+162 TVSNIKND
-170 NIYEPDDFNNANIFN
+170 NIYKPDDFNNTNIFN

-220 NEVWSSSEY
+220 HEVWSSSEY

-244 TVCVVD
+244 TVCVID
-250 KIAKQNY
+250 KTAKQNY

-265 SYKVNDTDK
+265 SYNVNDTDE

-310 GQPNIMMIHTSYDTG
+310 GQPNIMMIHTSYDAG

-355 LNLITS
+355 LNLITN
-361 ITTSRTGTEG
+361 ITASGKGTEG
-371 SVKTTTYKAYTYVPV
+371 SVETTTYKAYTYVPV

-428 IKKEFT
+428 IEKKFT
-434 YITNDTNGCVFS
+434 YIENDTNGCVFS
-446 MADLSSTYSAFDIFV
+446 MADLSSTYSAFEIFV
-461 KNYSTT
+461 KNYSAT

-480 KQINDGLKNT
+480 KQVKDDLKNT
-490 DKNSQAFACKGFL
+490 DKNSQALANKGFL

-509 SANANQISN
+509 SANANQVSN

-548 DFSRQIDVKR
+548 DFNRQIDVKR
-558 LEEASITPGQT
+558 LEGASITDGQT

-581 KDNVPILDTAE
+581 KDNVPILDIAE

-655 YLKGPNNFKINF
+655 HLKGPSNFKIDF
-667 KNSVMN
+667 KNTITN

-679 LTENIYSTTY
+679 LSENIYSTTY

-702 YFNGYNGSDPNKII
+702 YFNGYDGSDPNKTI

-731 EYRDEPNGQS
+731 YQDEPNGQS

-746 IIAFKVYDANGN
+746 IIAFKVYDAKGN
-758 QNGTNEAKEIVLG
+758 QNGTNESKEIVLG

-787 DIGISP
+787 DIGVSP
-793 VKPTNENYINYWL
+793 VKPIDEKYINYWL

-814 TDNTQMIDDG
+814 TDSTQMIDDG
-824 CWLGNPIK
+824 QWLGNPIK

-843 KNLIKKVIIEEQ
+843 RNLIKKVIIEEQ

-886 MIRVGKRVVIEF
+886 MIRVGKRVVIEL
-898 ITKTQD
+898 IQNI
-904 SNGNIEKKIVFN
+904 NGEKRFN
-916 IPSELVPVNKLTN
+916 FRIPSDLVPVNKLTN

-943 INLGKI
+943 INSGKI

>member
-41 GAKGDSVAIGY
+41 GAKGDSVAISY
-52 FTIKGITGSAEGD
+52 FTIKSITGVAEGD
-65 SKDPI
+65 DKDS
-70 TGESQTPSETSEP
+70 TTSEQQRP
-83 TVPISRAETDTKTN
+83 SGQAVPISRAETDAKSNTD
-97 IHKKSDTGKVIVSSD
+97 KKSDVGKVIVSTD
-112 VVSIGDMTVDA
+112 VVSIGDISVDA
-123 VDNLLN
+123 ADNLLN
-129 DITKV
+129 DIANIAKD

-149 NTQLIIR
+149 NERLILR
-156 YKEISY
+156 YKGISY
-162 TVSNIKSD
+162 TVSNIKND
-170 NIYEPDDFNNANIFN
+170 NIYKPDDFNNTNIFN

-220 NEVWSSSEY
+220 HEVWSSSEY
-229 IVVNYVTDITQVIPN
+229 IVVNYVTDITQVVPN
-244 TVCVVD
+244 TVCVID
-250 KIAKQNY
+250 KTAKQNY

-265 SYKVNDTDK
+265 SYNTDK

-310 GQPNIMMIHTSYDTG
+310 GQPNIMMIHTSYDAG

-361 ITTSRTGTEG
+361 ITTSGKVSEG
-371 SVKTTTYKAYTYVPV
+371 SVETTTYKAYTYVPV

-407 IIDSTYNK
+407 IIDSTYNER
-415 KLYTTSTLWQFDN
+415 LYTTSTLWQFDN
-428 IKKEFT
+428 VKKKFT
-434 YITNDTNGCVFS
+434 YIENDTNGCVFS

-461 KNYSTT
+461 KNYSAT

-480 KQINDGLKNT
+480 KQVKDGLKNT
-490 DKNSQAFACKGFL
+490 DKNSQALADKGFL

-509 SANANQISN
+509 SDNANQVSN

-529 KLDSNNGY
+529 KLDSNSGY

-548 DFSRQIDVKR
+548 DFNRQIDVKC
-558 LEEASITPGQT
+558 LEEASITDGQT

-581 KDNVPILDTAE
+581 KDNVPILDIAE

-618 SLGFDYYSFDK
+618 SLGFDYHSFDK

-646 DLAKSYYGE
+646 DLAKSYYGK
-655 YLKGPNNFKINF
+655 YLKGPSNFKIDF
-667 KNSVMN
+667 KNTITN

-679 LTENIYSTTY
+679 LSENIYSTTY

-702 YFNGYNGSDPNKII
+702 YFNGYNGSDPNKTI

-731 EYRDEPNGQS
+731 EYKDEPNGQS

-746 IIAFKVYDANGN
+746 IIAFKVYDAKGN
-758 QNGTNEAKEIVLG
+758 QHGTNEAKETVLG

-787 DIGISP
+787 DIGTSP
-793 VKPTNENYINYWL
+793 VKPTDEKYINYWL

-814 TDNTQMIDDG
+814 TDSTQMIDDG
-824 CWLGNPIK
+824 QWLGNPIK

-843 KNLIKKVIIEEQ
+843 RNLIKKVIIEEQ

-862 SNSTVYLTPTYDNE
+862 SNSTVYLAPTYDNE

-886 MIRVGKRVVIEF
+886 MIRVGKRVVIDL
-898 ITKTQD
+898 IQNI
-904 SNGNIEKKIVFN
+904 NGEKRFN
-916 IPSELVPVNKLTN
+916 FRIPSDLVPVNKLTN

-943 INLGKI
+943 INSGKI

>member
-52 FTIKGITGSAEGD
+52 FTIKSITSVAEGD
-65 SKDPI
+65 GKDS
-70 TGESQTPSETSEP
+70 TTSEQQRP
-83 TVPISRAETDTKTN
+83 SGQAVPISRAETDVKSNTD
-97 IHKKSDTGKVIVSSD
+97 KKSDVGKVIVSTD
-112 VVSIGDMTVDA
+112 VVSIGDISVDA
-123 VDNLLN
+123 ADNLLN
-129 DITKV
+129 DIAKA

-149 NTQLIIR
+149 NERLILR
-156 YKEISY
+156 YKGISY
-162 TVSNIKSD
+162 TVSNIKGD
-170 NIYEPDDFNNANIFN
+170 NIYKPDDFNNNNIFN

-220 NEVWSSSEY
+220 HEVWSSSEY
-229 IVVNYVTDITQVIPN
+229 IVVNYVTDITQVVPN

-250 KIAKQNY
+250 KTAKQNY
-257 SSIYKFSI
+257 SNIYKFSI
-265 SYKVNDTDK
+265 SYNTDK

-294 VVNDTETGIY
+294 VVNGTETGIY

-310 GQPNIMMIHTSYDTG
+310 GQPNIMMIHTSYDAG

-355 LNLITS
+355 LNLITN
-361 ITTSRTGTEG
+361 ITTSGKGTEG

-392 NDDLLSLYKNSLLIN
+392 NDDMLSLYKNSLLIN
-407 IIDSTYNK
+407 IIDSTYNE

-428 IKKEFT
+428 IEKKFT
-434 YITNDTNGCVFS
+434 YIANDTNGCVFS

-461 KNYSTT
+461 KNYSAT

-480 KQINDGLKNT
+480 KQVKDELKNT
-490 DKNSQAFACKGFL
+490 DKNSQSLANKGFL

-509 SANANQISN
+509 SANANQVSN

-529 KLDSNNGY
+529 KLDSNSGY

-548 DFSRQIDVKR
+548 DFNRKIDVKR
-558 LEEASITPGQT
+558 LEEASITDEQT
-569 SKKSSTYYDYTF
+569 SKKSSTYYAYTF
-581 KDNVPILDTAE
+581 EDNVPTLDIAE

-646 DLAKSYYGE
+646 DLAKSYYGK
-655 YLKGPNNFKINF
+655 YLKGPSNFKIDL
-667 KNSVMN
+667 KNTIMN

-679 LTENIYSTTY
+679 LSENIYSTTY

-702 YFNGYNGSDPNKII
+702 YFNGYDGSDPNKGI

-731 EYRDEPNGQS
+731 EYKDEPNGQF

-746 IIAFKVYDANGN
+746 IIAFKVYNANGN
-758 QNGTNEAKEIVLG
+758 QNGTNESKEIVLG

-787 DIGISP
+787 DIGTSP
-793 VKPTNENYINYWL
+793 VKPIDEKYINYWL

-814 TDNTQMIDDG
+814 TDSTQMIDDG
-824 CWLGNPIK
+824 QWLGNPIK

-876 NNQSGNTKNV
+876 HNQSGNTKNV
-886 MIRVGKRVVIEF
+886 MIRVGKRVVIDL
-898 ITKTQD
+898 IQNI
-904 SNGNIEKKIVFN
+904 NGEKQFN
-916 IPSELVPVNKLTN
+916 FKIPSDLVPVNKLTN

-943 INLGKI
+943 INSGKI

>member
-41 GAKGDSVAIGY
+41 GAKGDSVAISY
-52 FTIKGITGSAEGD
+52 FTIKSITGVAEGN

-70 TGESQTPSETSEP
+70 KPEPAIPSEP
-83 TVPISRAETDTKTN
+83 AVPISMAETDAKSNTN
-97 IHKKSDTGKVIVSSD
+97 KKSDVGKVIVSTD
-112 VVSIGDMTVDA
+112 VVSIGDISVDA
-123 VDNLLN
+123 ADNLLN
-129 DITKV
+129 DIAKV

-149 NTQLIIR
+149 NERLILR
-156 YKEISY
+156 YKGISY
-162 TVSNIKSD
+162 TVSNIKND
-170 NIYEPDDFNNANIFN
+170 NIYKPDDFNNTNIIN

-213 YYNSNND
+213 YYNSNNE

-229 IVVNYVTDITQVIPN
+229 IVVNYVTDITQIVPN
-244 TVCVVD
+244 TVCVID
-250 KIAKQNY
+250 KTAKQNY

-265 SYKVNDTDK
+265 SYKVNDTDE

-310 GQPNIMMIHTSYDTG
+310 GQPNIMMIHTSYDAG

-361 ITTSRTGTEG
+361 ITSSGKGAEG
-371 SVKTTTYKAYTYVPV
+371 SVETTTYKAYTYVPV

-428 IKKEFT
+428 IEKKFT
-434 YITNDTNGCVFS
+434 YIENDTNGCVFS
-446 MADLSSTYSAFDIFV
+446 MADLSSTYSAFEIFV
-461 KNYSTT
+461 KNYSAT

-480 KQINDGLKNT
+480 KQVKDDLKNT
-490 DKNSQAFACKGFL
+490 DKNSQALANKGFL

-509 SANANQISN
+509 SANANQVSN

-548 DFSRQIDVKR
+548 DFNRQIDVKR
-558 LEEASITPGQT
+558 LEGASITDGQT

-581 KDNVPILDTAE
+581 KDNVPILDIAE

-655 YLKGPNNFKINF
+655 HLKGPSNFKIDF
-667 KNSVMN
+667 KNTITN

-679 LTENIYSTTY
+679 LSENIYSTTY

-702 YFNGYNGSDPNKII
+702 YFNGYDGSDPNKTI

-731 EYRDEPNGQS
+731 YQDEPNGQS

-746 IIAFKVYDANGN
+746 IITFKVYDAKGN
-758 QNGTNEAKEIVLG
+758 QNGTNESKEIVLG

-787 DIGISP
+787 DIGVSP
-793 VKPTNENYINYWL
+793 VKPIDEKYINYWL

-814 TDNTQMIDDG
+814 TDSTQMIDDG
-824 CWLGNPIK
+824 QWLGNPIK

-843 KNLIKKVIIEEQ
+843 RNLIKKVIIEEQ

-886 MIRVGKRVVIEF
+886 MIRVGKRVVIEL
-898 ITKTQD
+898 IQNI
-904 SNGNIEKKIVFN
+904 NGEKRFN
-916 IPSELVPVNKLTN
+916 FRIPSDLVPVNKLTN

-943 INLGKI
+943 INSGKI

>member
-41 GAKGDSVAIGY
+41 GAKGDSVAISY
-52 FTIKGITGSAEGD
+52 FTIKSITGVAEGN

-70 TGESQTPSETSEP
+70 KLEPAIPSEHA
-83 TVPISRAETDTKTN
+83 VPISRAETDAKSNTN
-97 IHKKSDTGKVIVSSD
+97 KKSDVGKVIVSTD
-112 VVSIGDMTVDA
+112 VVSIGDISVDA
-123 VDNLLN
+123 ADNLLN
-129 DITKV
+129 DIAKV

-149 NTQLIIR
+149 NERLILR
-156 YKEISY
+156 YKGISY
-162 TVSNIKSD
+162 TVSNIKND
-170 NIYEPDDFNNANIFN
+170 NIYKPDDFNNTNIFN

-220 NEVWSSSEY
+220 HEVWSSSEY

-244 TVCVVD
+244 TVCVID
-250 KIAKQNY
+250 KTAKQNY

-265 SYKVNDTDK
+265 SYKVNDTDE

-310 GQPNIMMIHTSYDTG
+310 GQPNIMMIHTSYDAG

-361 ITTSRTGTEG
+361 ITSSGKGAEG
-371 SVKTTTYKAYTYVPV
+371 SVETTTYKAYTYVPV

-428 IKKEFT
+428 IEKKFT
-434 YITNDTNGCVFS
+434 YIENDTNGCVFS
-446 MADLSSTYSAFDIFV
+446 MADLSSTYSAFEIFV
-461 KNYSTT
+461 KNYSAT

-480 KQINDGLKNT
+480 KQVKDDLKNT
-490 DKNSQAFACKGFL
+490 DKNSQALANKGFL

-509 SANANQISN
+509 STNANQVSN

-548 DFSRQIDVKR
+548 DFNRQIDVKR
-558 LEEASITPGQT
+558 LEGASITDGQT

-581 KDNVPILDTAE
+581 KDNVPILDIAE

-655 YLKGPNNFKINF
+655 HLKGPSNFKIDF
-667 KNSVMN
+667 KNTITN

-679 LTENIYSTTY
+679 LSENIYSTTY

-702 YFNGYNGSDPNKII
+702 YFNGYDGSDPNKTI

-731 EYRDEPNGQS
+731 YQDEPNGQS

-746 IIAFKVYDANGN
+746 IIAFKVYDAKGN
-758 QNGTNEAKEIVLG
+758 QNGTNESKEIVLG

-787 DIGISP
+787 DIGVSP
-793 VKPTNENYINYWL
+793 VKPIDEKYINYWL

-814 TDNTQMIDDG
+814 TDSTQMIDDG
-824 CWLGNPIK
+824 QWLGNPIK

-843 KNLIKKVIIEEQ
+843 RNLIKKVIIEEQ

-886 MIRVGKRVVIEF
+886 MIRVGKRVVIEL
-898 ITKTQD
+898 IQNI
-904 SNGNIEKKIVFN
+904 NGEKRFN
-916 IPSELVPVNKLTN
+916 FSIPSDLVPVNKLTN

-943 INLGKI
+943 INSGKI

>member
-41 GAKGDSVAIGY
+41 GAKGDSVAISY
-52 FTIKGITGSAEGD
+52 FTIKSITGVAEGN

-70 TGESQTPSETSEP
+70 KLEPAIPSEHA
-83 TVPISRAETDTKTN
+83 VPISRAETDAKSNTN
-97 IHKKSDTGKVIVSSD
+97 KKSDVGKVIVSTD
-112 VVSIGDMTVDA
+112 VVSIGDISVDA
-123 VDNLLN
+123 ADNLLN
-129 DITKV
+129 DIAKV

-149 NTQLIIR
+149 NERLILR
-156 YKEISY
+156 YKGISY
-162 TVSNIKSD
+162 TVSNIKND
-170 NIYEPDDFNNANIFN
+170 NIYKPDDFNNTNIFN

-220 NEVWSSSEY
+220 HEVWSSSEY

-244 TVCVVD
+244 TVCVID
-250 KIAKQNY
+250 KTAKQNY

-265 SYKVNDTDK
+265 SYNVNDTDE

-310 GQPNIMMIHTSYDTG
+310 GQPNIMMIHTSYDAG

-355 LNLITS
+355 LNLITN
-361 ITTSRTGTEG
+361 ITASGKGTEG
-371 SVKTTTYKAYTYVPV
+371 SVETTTYKAYTYVPV

-428 IKKEFT
+428 IEKKFT
-434 YITNDTNGCVFS
+434 YIENDTNGCVFS
-446 MADLSSTYSAFDIFV
+446 MADLSSTYSAFEIFV
-461 KNYSTT
+461 KNYSAT

-480 KQINDGLKNT
+480 KQVKDDLKNT
-490 DKNSQAFACKGFL
+490 DKNSQALANKGFL

-509 SANANQISN
+509 SANANQVSN

-548 DFSRQIDVKR
+548 DFNRQIDVKR
-558 LEEASITPGQT
+558 LEGASITDGQT

-581 KDNVPILDTAE
+581 KDNVPILDIAE

-599 IKDTQSILALNDSG
+599 IKDTQSILTLNDSG

-655 YLKGPNNFKINF
+655 HLKGPSNFKIDF
-667 KNSVMN
+667 KNTITN

-679 LTENIYSTTY
+679 LSENIYSTTY

-702 YFNGYNGSDPNKII
+702 YFNGYDGSDPNKTI

-731 EYRDEPNGQS
+731 YQDEPNGQS

-746 IIAFKVYDANGN
+746 IIAFKVYDAKVN
-758 QNGTNEAKEIVLG
+758 QNGTNESKEIVLG

-787 DIGISP
+787 DIGVSP
-793 VKPTNENYINYWL
+793 VKPIDEKYINYWL

-814 TDNTQMIDDG
+814 TDSTQMIDDG
-824 CWLGNPIK
+824 QWLGNPIK

-843 KNLIKKVIIEEQ
+843 RNLIKKVIIEEQ

-886 MIRVGKRVVIEF
+886 MIRVGKRVVIEL
-898 ITKTQD
+898 IQNI
-904 SNGNIEKKIVFN
+904 NGEKRFN
-916 IPSELVPVNKLTN
+916 FRIPSDLVPVNKLTN

-943 INLGKI
+943 INSGKI

>member
-41 GAKGDSVAIGY
+41 GAKGDSVAISY
-52 FTIKGITGSAEGD
+52 FTIKSITGVAEGN

-70 TGESQTPSETSEP
+70 KLEPAIPSEHA
-83 TVPISRAETDTKTN
+83 VPISRAETDAKSNTN
-97 IHKKSDTGKVIVSSD
+97 KKSDVGKVIVSTD
-112 VVSIGDMTVDA
+112 VVSIGDISVDA
-123 VDNLLN
+123 ADNLLN
-129 DITKV
+129 DIAKV

-149 NTQLIIR
+149 NERLILR
-156 YKEISY
+156 YKGISY
-162 TVSNIKSD
+162 TVSNIKND
-170 NIYEPDDFNNANIFN
+170 NIYKPDDFNNTNIFN

-220 NEVWSSSEY
+220 HEVWSSSEY

-244 TVCVVD
+244 TVCVID
-250 KIAKQNY
+250 KTAKQNY

-265 SYKVNDTDK
+265 SYNVNDTDE

-310 GQPNIMMIHTSYDTG
+310 GQPNIMMIHTSYDAG

-361 ITTSRTGTEG
+361 ITSSGKGAEG
-371 SVKTTTYKAYTYVPV
+371 SVETTTYKAYTYVPV

-428 IKKEFT
+428 IEKKFT
-434 YITNDTNGCVFS
+434 YIENDTNGCVFS
-446 MADLSSTYSAFDIFV
+446 MADLSSTYSAFEIFV
-461 KNYSTT
+461 KNYSAT

-480 KQINDGLKNT
+480 KQVKDDLKNT
-490 DKNSQAFACKGFL
+490 DKNSQALANKGFL

-509 SANANQISN
+509 SANANQVSN

-548 DFSRQIDVKR
+548 DFNRQIDVKR
-558 LEEASITPGQT
+558 LEGASITDGQT

-581 KDNVPILDTAE
+581 KDNVPILDIAE

-655 YLKGPNNFKINF
+655 HLKGPSNFKIDF
-667 KNSVMN
+667 KNTITN

-679 LTENIYSTTY
+679 LSENIYSTTY

-702 YFNGYNGSDPNKII
+702 YFNGYDGSDPNKTI

-731 EYRDEPNGQS
+731 YQDEPNGQS

-746 IIAFKVYDANGN
+746 IIAFKVYDAKGN
-758 QNGTNEAKEIVLG
+758 QNGTNESKEIVLG

-787 DIGISP
+787 DIGVSP
-793 VKPTNENYINYWL
+793 VKPIDEKYINYWL

-814 TDNTQMIDDG
+814 TDSTQMIDDG
-824 CWLGNPIK
+824 QWLGNPIK

-843 KNLIKKVIIEEQ
+843 RNLIKKVIIEEQ

-886 MIRVGKRVVIEF
+886 MIRVGKRVVIEL
-898 ITKTQD
+898 IQNI
-904 SNGNIEKKIVFN
+904 NGEKRFN
-916 IPSELVPVNKLTN
+916 FRIPSDLVPVNKLTN
-929 TSDSSKQVVTLDEY
+929 TSDSLKQVVTLDEY
-943 INLGKI
+943 INSGKI

>member
-41 GAKGDSVAIGY
+41 GAKGDSVAISY
-52 FTIKGITGSAEGD
+52 FTIKSITGVAEGN

-70 TGESQTPSETSEP
+70 KLEPAIPSEHA
-83 TVPISRAETDTKTN
+83 VPISRAETDAKSNTN
-97 IHKKSDTGKVIVSSD
+97 KKSDVGKVIVSTD
-112 VVSIGDMTVDA
+112 VVSIGDISVDA
-123 VDNLLN
+123 ADNLLN
-129 DITKV
+129 DIAKV

-149 NTQLIIR
+149 NERLILR
-156 YKEISY
+156 YKGISY
-162 TVSNIKSD
+162 TVSNIKND
-170 NIYEPDDFNNANIFN
+170 NIYKPDDFNNTNIFN

-220 NEVWSSSEY
+220 HEVWSSSEY

-244 TVCVVD
+244 TVCVID
-250 KIAKQNY
+250 KTAKQNY

-265 SYKVNDTDK
+265 SYNVNDTDE

-310 GQPNIMMIHTSYDTG
+310 GQPNIMMIHTSYDAG

-361 ITTSRTGTEG
+361 ITSSGKGAEG
-371 SVKTTTYKAYTYVPV
+371 SVETTTYKAYTYVPV

-428 IKKEFT
+428 IEKKFT
-434 YITNDTNGCVFS
+434 YIENDTNGCVFS
-446 MADLSSTYSAFDIFV
+446 MADLSSTYSAFEIFV
-461 KNYSTT
+461 KNYSAT

-480 KQINDGLKNT
+480 KQVKDDLKNT
-490 DKNSQAFACKGFL
+490 DKNSQALANKGFL

-509 SANANQISN
+509 SANANQVSN

-548 DFSRQIDVKR
+548 DFNRQIDVKR
-558 LEEASITPGQT
+558 LEGAPITDGQT

-581 KDNVPILDTAE
+581 KDNVPILDIAE

-655 YLKGPNNFKINF
+655 HLKGPSNFKIDF
-667 KNSVMN
+667 KNTITN

-679 LTENIYSTTY
+679 LSENIYSTTY

-702 YFNGYNGSDPNKII
+702 YFNGYDGSDPNKTI

-731 EYRDEPNGQS
+731 YQDEPNGQS

-746 IIAFKVYDANGN
+746 IIAFKVYDAKGN
-758 QNGTNEAKEIVLG
+758 QNGTNESKEIVLG

-787 DIGISP
+787 DIGVSP
-793 VKPTNENYINYWL
+793 VKPIDEKYINYWL

-814 TDNTQMIDDG
+814 TDSTQMIDDG
-824 CWLGNPIK
+824 QWLGNPIK

-843 KNLIKKVIIEEQ
+843 RNLIKKVIIEEQ

-886 MIRVGKRVVIEF
+886 MIRVGKRVVIEL
-898 ITKTQD
+898 IQNI
-904 SNGNIEKKIVFN
+904 NGEKRFN
-916 IPSELVPVNKLTN
+916 FRIPSDLVPVNKLTN

-943 INLGKI
+943 INSGKI